1 MDKNAIKKFAV
12 WARKELIERVS
23 KKALAYGI
31 TEHEVYNPDADSVNG
46 LVLTAA
52 QKKERKALTEQIFAK
67 GYKQVM
73 EEVAY
78 TWFNRFCALRF
89 MEVNGFLPS
98 LVRVF
103 TNDKNEFRPQLLTEA
118 LELDL
123 PGLDKQKIYEL
134 KEANADEELYKYLL
148 ITQCNA
154 LNDELPRMFQ
164 RIEDYT
170 ELLFPDN
177 LLREGSVIEQM
188 ITLIPEEDWQDAVQI
203 IGWLYQ
209 YYNIEP
215 KKEVFANL
223 DKNIKIGKNDIPA
236 ATQLFTPDWIVRY
249 MVENSLGRLVTS
261 NQCIVNSGQCIVD
274 SESSIN
280 AKLTTN
286 NSSLNTTNYPLAAW
300 KYYLPEAEQE
310 IVNSDQ
316 CSVDSESSVN
326 AKLTTNNHS
335 LATTNFSLTT
345 TKCIDLCMGS
355 GHILAYLFDVL
366 MEVYRSEGYRDRDA
380 VKNII
385 NNNLYGLDIDE
396 RAAQLA
402 YFAVM
407 MQGRKYDNRFLTR
420 HYQPHI
426 YAITESNGIDRELL
440 AYFGVELDA
449 LNRENALNQING
461 MLDEMEDACE
471 YGSLITVAEYDFAL
485 LRDFAAAYDAEQ
497 NLFASGA
504 LAPLQERLQQLIA
517 VAETLAQKY
526 EVVVTNPPYMGAGNM
541 NPKLNTYIKN
551 KYSDYKSDFFSA
563 FIIRA
568 SEMTKPDGYCGFFTP
583 YVWMFI
589 QSYEKLRKYLY
600 SNATIETLIQFEYSA
615 FEEATVPVC
624 TFVFKNSKMNKK
636 GCYLR
641 LVDFRGGMEVQR
653 QKTLEAIANH
663 NCGFYYEQCSDNFA
677 KIPGAPVAYWVS
689 ESLLND
695 FMIGKKIKEI
705 AEPKSGLSTT
715 NNERFLRKWFE
726 VSFYAITFN
735 LKDITET
742 YDKTRWFPLV
752 KGGAYRKWYGNFE
765 YVVDWEK
772 NGQRIKE
779 ATKGAAG
786 GRIVSP
792 EYYFKEII
800 TWSGISSG
808 EPSMRYANNSIFGSG
823 AKALLSNTN
832 LGDYLAFLN
841 SKVALKILC
850 FLSPTLNYEAGHI
863 GNLPV
868 CFDGDNHV
876 TLLTNQNIS
885 LSKSDWDSF
894 ETSWDFA
901 EHPLL
906 VTSDQCIVNRDGLSN
921 EQLTTNHYPLATSV
935 QCIVNSKSSV
945 NAKLITNN
953 FSLTTNNAQLTTNN
967 SSLSTIAQAY
977 QRWKAV
983 CNARFAQLKAN
994 EEELNRIFIDIYG
1007 LQDELTPE
1015 VEDKDVTVHR
1025 IFDSKDDVPEAMKGS
1040 NYILTQQQAVKS
1052 LISYAVGCMFGR
1064 YSLDKPG
1071 LVYAGGEIS
1080 DQWLEISGQYY
1091 LREVVEKYVAQE
1103 LQRTYSMA
1111 EINVADGG
1119 DLPIGEITAT
1129 RGAIFTFR
1137 SDAKSSNINSVQYC
1151 RGTSKKLYEGIRELS
1166 VNSQGIKC
1174 GAGNTAYDLCS
1185 PEILDAIASGTGSE
1199 LVQRGWQDADSIDW
1213 QAIHCKLTTNHYGA
1227 DKDAIIPISDNE
1239 YFNDDIVA
1247 RFVEFIKTAFCAD
1260 EKKLEENLS
1269 FIASALGGNG
1279 SARDVIRAYFN
1290 NGFYADHCKTY
1301 QKRPIYWLF
1310 DSGKKNGFK
1319 CLIYMH
1325 RYQKDTIARIRTDY
1339 LHEQQ
1344 SRYRTAISDLQNRI
1358 DNAVSTGVRVKLQKQ
1373 LATVQAQVEEAR
1385 LYEEK
1390 IHHLAD
1396 QMLGIDLDDGV
1407 KHNYAIFKDV
1417 LARIK

>member
-52 QKKERKALTEQIFAK
+52 QKKERKALIEQIFAK

-123 PGLDKQKIYEL
+123 PGLDKQKIYEM

-188 ITLIPEEDWQDAVQI
+188 ITLIPEENWQDAVQI

-249 MVENSLGRLVTS
+249 MVENSLGRLV
-261 NQCIVNSGQCIVD
+261 NNANSD
-274 SESSIN
+274 N
-280 AKLTTN
+280 AQPT
-286 NSSLNTTNYPLAAW
+286 TTNYPLESW

-310 IVNSDQ
+310 TEVRKQ
-316 CSVDSESSVN
+316 
-326 AKLTTNNHS
+326 
-335 LATTNFSLTT
+335 LAQLSTTNFSLTT
-345 TKCIDLCMGS
+345 TKCIDPCMGS

-426 YAITESNGIDRELL
+426 YAVTESNGIDRELL
-440 AYFGVELDA
+440 AYFGVELDD
-449 LNRENALNQING
+449 LNRENALNQLNG

-471 YGSLITVAEYDFAL
+471 YGSLITVSEYDFAL
-485 LRDFAAAYDAEQ
+485 LKDFVAAYDAEQ
-497 NLFASGA
+497 NLFASGS

-541 NPKLNTYIKN
+541 NPKLSGFIKK
-551 KYSDYKSDFFSA
+551 KYADYKSDFFSA

-653 QKTLEAIANH
+653 QKTLEAINNH
-663 NCGFYYEQCSDNFA
+663 DCGFYYEQCSDNFA

-689 ESLLND
+689 ENLLND
-695 FMIGKKIKEI
+695 FIIGEKIKEI

-715 NNERFLRKWFE
+715 DNERFLRRWFE
-726 VSFYAITFN
+726 VMFSEITFN
-735 LKDITET
+735 LTDITET
-742 YDKTRWFPLV
+742 
-752 KGGAYRKWYGNFE
+752 
-765 YVVDWEK
+765 
-772 NGQRIKE
+772 
-779 ATKGAAG
+779 
-786 GRIVSP
+786 
-792 EYYFKEII
+792 
-800 TWSGISSG
+800 
-808 EPSMRYANNSIFGSG
+808 
-823 AKALLSNTN
+823 
-832 LGDYLAFLN
+832 
-841 SKVALKILC
+841 
-850 FLSPTLNYEAGHI
+850 
-863 GNLPV
+863 
-868 CFDGDNHV
+868 
-876 TLLTNQNIS
+876 
-885 LSKSDWDSF
+885 
-894 ETSWDFA
+894 
-901 EHPLL
+901 
-906 VTSDQCIVNRDGLSN
+906 
-921 EQLTTNHYPLATSV
+921 
-935 QCIVNSKSSV
+935 
-945 NAKLITNN
+945 
-953 FSLTTNNAQLTTNN
+953 
-967 SSLSTIAQAY
+967 
-977 QRWKAV
+977 
-983 CNARFAQLKAN
+983 
-994 EEELNRIFIDIYG
+994 
-1007 LQDELTPE
+1007 
-1015 VEDKDVTVHR
+1015 
-1025 IFDSKDDVPEAMKGS
+1025 
-1040 NYILTQQQAVKS
+1040 
-1052 LISYAVGCMFGR
+1052 
-1064 YSLDKPG
+1064 
-1071 LVYAGGEIS
+1071 
-1080 DQWLEISGQYY
+1080 
-1091 LREVVEKYVAQE
+1091 
-1103 LQRTYSMA
+1103 
-1111 EINVADGG
+1111 
-1119 DLPIGEITAT
+1119 
-1129 RGAIFTFR
+1129 
-1137 SDAKSSNINSVQYC
+1137 
-1151 RGTSKKLYEGIRELS
+1151 
-1166 VNSQGIKC
+1166 
-1174 GAGNTAYDLCS
+1174 
-1185 PEILDAIASGTGSE
+1185 
-1199 LVQRGWQDADSIDW
+1199 
-1213 QAIHCKLTTNHYGA
+1213 
-1227 DKDAIIPISDNE
+1227 
-1239 YFNDDIVA
+1239 
-1247 RFVEFIKTAFCAD
+1247 
-1260 EKKLEENLS
+1260 
-1269 FIASALGGNG
+1269 
-1279 SARDVIRAYFN
+1279 
-1290 NGFYADHCKTY
+1290 
-1301 QKRPIYWLF
+1301 
-1310 DSGKKNGFK
+1310 
-1319 CLIYMH
+1319 
-1325 RYQKDTIARIRTDY
+1325 
-1339 LHEQQ
+1339 
-1344 SRYRTAISDLQNRI
+1344 
-1358 DNAVSTGVRVKLQKQ
+1358 
-1373 LATVQAQVEEAR
+1373 
-1385 LYEEK
+1385 
-1390 IHHLAD
+1390 
-1396 QMLGIDLDDGV
+1396 
-1407 KHNYAIFKDV
+1407 
-1417 LARIK
+1417 

>member
-52 QKKERKALTEQIFAK
+52 QKKERKALIEQIFAK

-249 MVENSLGRLVTS
+249 MVENSLGRLV
-261 NQCIVNSGQCIVD
+261 NNA
-274 SESSIN
+274 SSDN
-280 AKLTTN
+280 AQPTA
-286 NSSLNTTNYPLAAW
+286 TNYPLETW

-310 IVNSDQ
+310 PEVRKQLAQLS
-316 CSVDSESSVN
+316 
-326 AKLTTNNHS
+326 TNNY
-335 LATTNFSLTT
+335 SLTT
-345 TKCIDLCMGS
+345 TKCIDPCMGS

-426 YAITESNGIDRELL
+426 YAIIESNGIDRELL

-449 LNRENALNQING
+449 LNRENALNQLNG

-471 YGSLITVAEYDFAL
+471 YGSLITVSEYDFAL
-485 LRDFAAAYDAEQ
+485 LKDFVAAYDAEQ

-504 LAPLQERLQQLIA
+504 LAPLQERLQQLVA

-541 NPKLNTYIKN
+541 NPKLSGFIKK
-551 KYSDYKSDFFSA
+551 KYADYKSDFFSA

-624 TFVFKNSKMNKK
+624 TFVFKNSKINKK

-653 QKTLEAIANH
+653 QKTLEAIGNH
-663 NCGFYYEQCSDNFA
+663 DCGFYYEQCSDNFA
-677 KIPGAPVAYWVS
+677 KIPGAPVAYWVTNWDIFNHKK
-689 ESLLND
+689 LNT
-695 FMIGKKIKEI
+695 KLV
-705 AEPKSGLSTT
+705 SGGRVKTH
-715 NNERFLRKWFE
+715 NNALYVRNWWE
-726 VSFYAITFN
+726 VDRNSNRWIPYAN
-735 LKDITET
+735 
-742 YDKTRWFPLV
+742 
-752 KGGAYRKWYGNFE
+752 GGEFRKWYGDHFD
-765 YVVDWEK
+765 VVDWGEEALEFYYK
-772 NGQRIKE
+772 NGGLCKSDFWFKKGLTWGAVTSGLNSYRIKPGDFMFSS
-779 ATKGAAG
+779 A
-786 GRIVSP
+786 SP
-792 EYYFKEII
+792 
-800 TWSGISSG
+800 
-808 EPSMRYANNSIFGSG
+808 SIFLDSFEYDF
-823 AKALLSNTN
+823 NV
-832 LGDYLAFLN
+832 LAFLN
-841 SKVALKILC
+841 SKVAAD
-850 FLSPTLNYEAGHI
+850 LSRAINPTLNQNVNDTL
-863 GNLPV
+863 NLPYIE
-868 CFDGDNHV
+868 GNEES
-876 TLLTNQNIS
+876 LKLAEKNIS
-885 LSKSDWDSF
+885 FSKSDWDSF
-894 ETSWDFA
+894 ETSWDFTI
-901 EHPLL
+901 HPLL
-906 VTSDQCIVNRDGLSN
+906 SAKQELIADAYANYKQIAN
-921 EQLTTNHYPLATSV
+921 E
-935 QCIVNSKSSV
+935 
-945 NAKLITNN
+945 
-953 FSLTTNNAQLTTNN
+953 
-967 SSLSTIAQAY
+967 
-977 QRWKAV
+977 
-983 CNARFAQLKAN
+983 RFAQLKAN

-1015 VEDKDVTVHR
+1015 VEEKDVTVHR

-1040 NYILTQQQAVKS
+1040 NYILTQQQVVKS

-1064 YSLDKPG
+1064 YSLDKSG
-1071 LVYAGGEIS
+1071 LVYAGGEW
-1080 DQWLEISGQYY
+1080 D
-1091 LREVVEKYVAQE
+1091 
-1103 LQRTYSMA
+1103 
-1111 EINVADGG
+1111 
-1119 DLPIGEITAT
+1119 
-1129 RGAIFTFR
+1129 
-1137 SDAKSSNINSVQYC
+1137 
-1151 RGTSKKLYEGIRELS
+1151 
-1166 VNSQGIKC
+1166 
-1174 GAGNTAYDLCS
+1174 AGNYQTFA
-1185 PEILDAIASGTGSE
+1185 
-1199 LVQRGWQDADSIDW
+1199 
-1213 QAIHCKLTTNHYGA
+1213 A

-1247 RFVEFIKTAFCAD
+1247 RFVEFIRTAFGAD
-1260 EKKLEENLS
+1260 EKTLEANLN
-1269 FIASALGGNG
+1269 FIAAALGGNG

-1358 DNAVSTGVRVKLQKQ
+1358 DNAASTGVRVKLQKQ

-1396 QMLGIDLDDGV
+1396 QMLEIDLDDGV

-1417 LARIK
+1417 LAKIK

>member
-249 MVENSLGRLVTS
+249 MVENSLGRLV
-261 NQCIVNSGQCIVD
+261 NNA
-274 SESSIN
+274 SSDN
-280 AKLTTN
+280 AQPT
-286 NSSLNTTNYPLAAW
+286 TTNYPLESW

-310 IVNSDQ
+310 TEVRKQ
-316 CSVDSESSVN
+316 
-326 AKLTTNNHS
+326 
-335 LATTNFSLTT
+335 LAQLSTTNFSLTT
-345 TKCIDLCMGS
+345 TKCIDPCMGS

-449 LNRENALNQING
+449 LNRENALNQLNG

-471 YGSLITVAEYDFAL
+471 YGSLITVSEYDFAL

-517 VAETLAQKY
+517 VAEMLAQKY

-541 NPKLNTYIKN
+541 DEKLS
-551 KYSDYKSDFFSA
+551 KYVKQHYPDSKSDLFAVFMEA
-563 FIIRA
+563 CHN
-568 SEMTKPDGYCGFFTP
+568 MTAENGYQAMITMHS
-583 YVWMFI
+583 WMFL
-589 QSYEKLRKYLY
+589 SSFEKLRAK
-600 SNATIETLIQFEYSA
+600 IQKLNIVNMVHLGARA
-615 FEEATVPVC
+615 FEEIGGEVVQT
-624 TFVFKNSKMNKK
+624 TSFVLTNKHIDGYK
-636 GCYLR
+636 GTYCR
-641 LVDFRGGMEVQR
+641 LVEPTTQAGKEEMFLAKENRYVV
-653 QKTLEAIANH
+653 
-663 NCGFYYEQCSDNFA
+663 CSDNFA

-689 ESLLND
+689 DKLINIFQNSHMLADYTL
-695 FMIGKKIKEI
+695 
-705 AEPKSGLSTT
+705 PKVGLQSGNTDLFI
-715 NNERFLRKWFE
+715 RLWYE
-726 VSFYAITFN
+726 VSLMNTAIYEFDDT
-735 LKDITET
+735 KKW
-742 YDKTRWFPLV
+742 YPLI
-752 KGGAYRKWYGNFE
+752 KGGTFRKWYGNNFNIIN
-765 YVVDWEK
+765 WEN
-772 NGQRIKE
+772 NGSEIKKC
-779 ATKGAAG
+779 KGA
-786 GRIVSP
+786 RP
-792 EYYFKEII
+792 QNLQYYFKPMICCQALTNNENAYKYE
-800 TWSGISSG
+800 SGGKIPDVNYRFMTIS
-808 EPSMRYANNSIFGSG
+808 EKY
-823 AKALLSNTN
+823 
-832 LGDYLAFLN
+832 
-841 SKVALKILC
+841 LKI
-850 FLSPTLNYEAGHI
+850 FLGLMNTSI
-863 GNLPV
+863 V
-868 CFDGDNHV
+868 SHV
-876 TLLTNQNIS
+876 TAVFSGTTALNIYDLLRFPIVVENGSLVKEFVNQNIS
-885 LSKSDWDSF
+885 ISKSDWDSF

-906 VTSDQCIVNRDGLSN
+906 VTSGQCIVNR
-921 EQLTTNHYPLATSV
+921 
-935 QCIVNSKSSV
+935 KSSV
-945 NAKLITNN
+945 NAKLSTNN

-983 CNARFAQLKAN
+983 CNERFAQLKAN

-1015 VEDKDVTVHR
+1015 VEEKDVTVHR

-1040 NYILTQQQAVKS
+1040 NYILTQQQVVKS

-1071 LVYAGGEIS
+1071 LVYAGGE
-1080 DQWLEISGQYY
+1080 W
-1091 LREVVEKYVAQE
+1091 
-1103 LQRTYSMA
+1103 
-1111 EINVADGG
+1111 
-1119 DLPIGEITAT
+1119 
-1129 RGAIFTFR
+1129 
-1137 SDAKSSNINSVQYC
+1137 
-1151 RGTSKKLYEGIRELS
+1151 
-1166 VNSQGIKC
+1166 
-1174 GAGNTAYDLCS
+1174 
-1185 PEILDAIASGTGSE
+1185 
-1199 LVQRGWQDADSIDW
+1199 DADNYRTF
-1213 QAIHCKLTTNHYGA
+1213 AA

-1247 RFVEFIKTAFCAD
+1247 RFVEFIKTAFGAD
-1260 EKKLEENLS
+1260 EKTLEANLN
-1269 FIASALGGNG
+1269 FIATALGGNG

-1339 LHEQQ
+1339 LHE
-1344 SRYRTAISDLQNRI
+1344 
-1358 DNAVSTGVRVKLQKQ
+1358 
-1373 LATVQAQVEEAR
+1373 
-1385 LYEEK
+1385 
-1390 IHHLAD
+1390 
-1396 QMLGIDLDDGV
+1396 
-1407 KHNYAIFKDV
+1407 
-1417 LARIK
+1417 

>member
-31 TEHEVYNPDADSVNG
+31 TEYEVYNPDADSVNG

-52 QKKERKALTEQIFAK
+52 QKKERKALIEQIFAK

-103 TNDKNEFRPQLLTEA
+103 TNNKNEFRPQLLTEA

-249 MVENSLGRLVTS
+249 MVENSLGRLV
-261 NQCIVNSGQCIVD
+261 NNA
-274 SESSIN
+274 SSDN
-280 AKLTTN
+280 AQPT
-286 NSSLNTTNYPLAAW
+286 TTNYPLEAW

-310 IVNSDQ
+310 PEVRKQLAQLS
-316 CSVDSESSVN
+316 
-326 AKLTTNNHS
+326 TNNY
-335 LATTNFSLTT
+335 SLTT
-345 TKCIDLCMGS
+345 TKCIDPCMGS

-426 YAITESNGIDRELL
+426 YAVTESNGIDRELL

-449 LNRENALNQING
+449 LNRENALNQLNG

-471 YGSLITVAEYDFAL
+471 YGSLITVSEYDFAL
-485 LRDFAAAYDAEQ
+485 LKDFVAAYDAEQ

-517 VAETLAQKY
+517 VAEMLAQNY
-526 EVVVTNPPYMGAGNM
+526 EIVVTNPPYMGAGNM
-541 NPKLNTYIKN
+541 DEKLS
-551 KYSDYKSDFFSA
+551 KYVKQHYPDSKSDLFAVFMEA
-563 FIIRA
+563 CHN
-568 SEMTKPDGYCGFFTP
+568 MTAENGYQAMITMHS
-583 YVWMFI
+583 WMFL
-589 QSYEKLRKYLY
+589 SSFEKLRAK
-600 SNATIETLIQFEYSA
+600 IQKQNLVNMVHLGARA
-615 FEEATVPVC
+615 FEEIGGEVVQT
-624 TFVFKNSKMNKK
+624 TSFVLANKHIDGYK
-636 GCYLR
+636 GTYCR
-641 LVDFRGGMEVQR
+641 LVEPTTQAGKEEMFLAKENRYV
-653 QKTLEAIANH
+653 A
-663 NCGFYYEQCSDNFA
+663 CSDNFA

-689 ESLLND
+689 EKFVDIISQGNSID
-695 FMIGKKIKEI
+695 NKFSVG
-705 AEPKSGLSTT
+705 SGLSTSD
-715 NNERFLRKWFE
+715 NERFLRFLWEPSFDKISKTGNDSLKWYF
-726 VSFYAITFN
+726 FQ
-735 LKDITET
+735 
-742 YDKTRWFPLV
+742 
-752 KGGAYRKWYGNFE
+752 KGGEYRKWYGNLQ
-765 YVVDWEK
+765 YVVNWENDGEEIK
-772 NGQRIKE
+772 YWVTHNPKDPKTTSWSRRIFNTDLYFRE
-779 ATKGAAG
+779 GLTWSVICSNDISFRLSPSNTMISNAAG
-786 GRIVSP
+786 G
-792 EYYFKEII
+792 
-800 TWSGISSG
+800 
-808 EPSMRYANNSIFGSG
+808 IFGFENQLDDLYMLFAG
-823 AKALLSNTN
+823 I
-832 LGDYLAFLN
+832 N
-841 SKVALKILC
+841 SKVWGKIFRL
-850 FLSPTLNYEAGHI
+850 LNPTINYSSGIIQKAPIPTLREKTINI
-863 GNLPV
+863 V
-868 CFDGDNHV
+868 K
-876 TLLTNQNIS
+876 QNIS

-894 ETSWDFA
+894 ETSWDFTI
-901 EHPLL
+901 HPLL
-906 VTSDQCIVNRDGLSN
+906 SAKHELLADAYASYKQIAN
-921 EQLTTNHYPLATSV
+921 ERV
-935 QCIVNSKSSV
+935 
-945 NAKLITNN
+945 
-953 FSLTTNNAQLTTNN
+953 
-967 SSLSTIAQAY
+967 
-977 QRWKAV
+977 
-983 CNARFAQLKAN
+983 AQLKAN

-1015 VEDKDVTVHR
+1015 VEEKDVTVHR

-1040 NYILTQQQAVKS
+1040 NYILTQQQVVKS

-1071 LVYAGGEIS
+1071 LVYAGGEW
-1080 DQWLEISGQYY
+1080 D
-1091 LREVVEKYVAQE
+1091 
-1103 LQRTYSMA
+1103 
-1111 EINVADGG
+1111 
-1119 DLPIGEITAT
+1119 
-1129 RGAIFTFR
+1129 
-1137 SDAKSSNINSVQYC
+1137 
-1151 RGTSKKLYEGIRELS
+1151 
-1166 VNSQGIKC
+1166 
-1174 GAGNTAYDLCS
+1174 AGNYQTFA
-1185 PEILDAIASGTGSE
+1185 
-1199 LVQRGWQDADSIDW
+1199 
-1213 QAIHCKLTTNHYGA
+1213 A

-1247 RFVEFIKTAFCAD
+1247 RFVEFIRTAFGAD
-1260 EKKLEENLS
+1260 EKTLEANLN
-1269 FIASALGGNG
+1269 FIATALGGNG

-1290 NGFYADHCKTY
+1290 NVFYADHCKTY

-1358 DNAVSTGVRVKLQKQ
+1358 DNAASTGVRVKLQKQ

-1396 QMLGIDLDDGV
+1396 QMLEIDLDDGV

-1417 LARIK
+1417 LAKIK

>member
-154 LNDELPRMFQ
+154 LNNELPCMFQ

-188 ITLIPEEDWQDAVQI
+188 ITLIPEKDWQDAVQI

-249 MVENSLGRLVTS
+249 MVENSLGRLV
-261 NQCIVNSGQCIVD
+261 NNA
-274 SESSIN
+274 SSDN
-280 AKLTTN
+280 AQPT
-286 NSSLNTTNYPLAAW
+286 TTNYPLESW

-310 IVNSDQ
+310 TEVRKQ
-316 CSVDSESSVN
+316 
-326 AKLTTNNHS
+326 
-335 LATTNFSLTT
+335 LAQLSTTNFSLTT
-345 TKCIDLCMGS
+345 TKCIDPCMGS

-426 YAITESNGIDRELL
+426 YAVTESNGINRELL
-440 AYFGVELDA
+440 AYFGVELDD
-449 LNRENALNQING
+449 LNRENALNQLNG

-471 YGSLITVAEYDFAL
+471 YGSLITVSEYDFAL
-485 LRDFAAAYDAEQ
+485 LKDFVAAYDAEQ
-497 NLFASGA
+497 NLFASGS

-517 VAETLAQKY
+517 VAEMLAQKY

-541 NPKLNTYIKN
+541 DEKLS
-551 KYSDYKSDFFSA
+551 KYVKQHYPDSKSDLFAVFMEA
-563 FIIRA
+563 CHN
-568 SEMTKPDGYCGFFTP
+568 MTAENGYQAMITMHS
-583 YVWMFI
+583 WMFL
-589 QSYEKLRKYLY
+589 SSFEKLRAK
-600 SNATIETLIQFEYSA
+600 IQKQNIVNMVHLGARA
-615 FEEATVPVC
+615 FEEIGGEVVQT
-624 TFVFKNSKMNKK
+624 TSFVLANKHIDGYK
-636 GCYLR
+636 GTYCR
-641 LVDFRGGMEVQR
+641 LVEPTTQAGKEEMFLAKENRYV
-653 QKTLEAIANH
+653 A
-663 NCGFYYEQCSDNFA
+663 CSDNFA

-689 ESLLND
+689 EKFRKVYDNLKVKD
-695 FMIGKKIKEI
+695 IAFTGIGMRT
-705 AEPKSGLSTT
+705 GD
-715 NNERFLRKWFE
+715 NNRFLRKWYE
-726 VSFYAITFN
+726 ISF
-735 LKDITET
+735 LKM
-742 YDKTRWFPLV
+742 KTDSSNAQEAMYSESKWFPYN
-752 KGGAYRKWYGNFE
+752 KGGESRRWYGNNE
-765 YVVDWEK
+765 YVVNWENDGK
-772 NGQRIKE
+772 EIKDNTRE
-779 ATKGAAG
+779 KYPQLGDDLG
-786 GRIVSP
+786 WKISN
-792 EYYFKEII
+792 EKYYFKPIL
-800 TWSGISSG
+800 TWSFINSSKFMGVRLKEKGCISDVAG
-808 EPSMRYANNSIFGSG
+808 SMIVPRVVC
-823 AKALLSNTN
+823 L
-832 LGDYLAFLN
+832 DYLAGLLC
-841 SKVALKILC
+841 SKVSERIINVAN
-850 FLSPTLNYEAGHI
+850 PTLNVQVKDTSNI
-863 GNLPV
+863 PV
-868 CFDGDNHV
+868 ILHFQFHGLVVEKVKEC
-876 TLLTNQNIS
+876 IA
-885 LSKSDWDSF
+885 LSKFDWDSF
-894 ETSWDFA
+894 ETSWDFTI
-901 EHPLL
+901 HPLL
-906 VTSDQCIVNRDGLSN
+906 FTKHEL
-921 EQLTTNHYPLATSV
+921 LADAYASYK
-935 QCIVNSKSSV
+935 QIANS
-945 NAKLITNN
+945 
-953 FSLTTNNAQLTTNN
+953 
-967 SSLSTIAQAY
+967 
-977 QRWKAV
+977 
-983 CNARFAQLKAN
+983 RFAQLKAN

-1015 VEDKDVTVHR
+1015 VEEKDVTVHR

-1040 NYILTQQQAVKS
+1040 NYILTQQQVVKS

-1071 LVYAGGEIS
+1071 LVYAGGEW
-1080 DQWLEISGQYY
+1080 D
-1091 LREVVEKYVAQE
+1091 
-1103 LQRTYSMA
+1103 
-1111 EINVADGG
+1111 
-1119 DLPIGEITAT
+1119 
-1129 RGAIFTFR
+1129 
-1137 SDAKSSNINSVQYC
+1137 
-1151 RGTSKKLYEGIRELS
+1151 
-1166 VNSQGIKC
+1166 
-1174 GAGNTAYDLCS
+1174 AGNYQTFA
-1185 PEILDAIASGTGSE
+1185 
-1199 LVQRGWQDADSIDW
+1199 
-1213 QAIHCKLTTNHYGA
+1213 A

-1247 RFVEFIKTAFCAD
+1247 RFVEFIKTAFGAD
-1260 EKKLEENLS
+1260 EKTLEANLN
-1269 FIASALGGNG
+1269 FIATALGGNG

-1358 DNAVSTGVRVKLQKQ
+1358 DNAASTGVRVKLQKQ

-1396 QMLGIDLDDGV
+1396 QMLEIDLDDGV

-1417 LARIK
+1417 LAKIK

>member
-52 QKKERKALTEQIFAK
+52 QKKERKALIEQIFAK

-249 MVENSLGRLVTS
+249 MVENSLGRLV
-261 NQCIVNSGQCIVD
+261 NNA
-274 SESSIN
+274 SSDN
-280 AKLTTN
+280 AQPT
-286 NSSLNTTNYPLAAW
+286 TTNYPLESW

-310 IVNSDQ
+310 PEVRKQLAQLS
-316 CSVDSESSVN
+316 
-326 AKLTTNNHS
+326 TNNY
-335 LATTNFSLTT
+335 SLTT
-345 TKCIDLCMGS
+345 TKCIDPCMGS

-449 LNRENALNQING
+449 LNRENALNQLNG

-471 YGSLITVAEYDFAL
+471 YGSLITVSEYDFAL
-485 LRDFAAAYDAEQ
+485 LKDFVAAYDAEQ

-504 LAPLQERLQQLIA
+504 LAPLQERLQQLVA

-526 EVVVTNPPYMGAGNM
+526 EVVVTNPPYMGAANM
-541 NPKLNTYIKN
+541 NSKLSGYVK
-551 KYSDYKSDFFSA
+551 KHYPDSKSDMSTVMMEKTLA
-563 FIIRA
+563 MCN
-568 SEMTKPDGYCGFFTP
+568 ENGFMSMINIP
-583 YVWMFI
+583 VWMFLS
-589 QSYEKLRKYLY
+589 SYEKLRNKILKQNTYVNMLHFGRGVFGSDFGSTAFVISKKRIENYRASYRRLFDKQGAVDSVEVKEQWFFEGKGKYV
-600 SNATIETLIQFEYSA
+600 AQQE
-615 FEEATVPVC
+615 
-624 TFVFKNSKMNKK
+624 
-636 GCYLR
+636 
-641 LVDFRGGMEVQR
+641 
-653 QKTLEAIANH
+653 
-663 NCGFYYEQCSDNFA
+663 NFA

-689 ESLLND
+689 EAFVKNFSL
-695 FMIGKKIKEI
+695 GKPLSEF
-705 AEPKSGLSTT
+705 AEPRAGLATGD
-715 NNERFLRKWFE
+715 NDKFERWWFE
-726 VSFYAITFN
+726 VLFN
-735 LKDITET
+735 NIGFGFDSTESAKLSE
-742 YDKTRWFPLV
+742 YRWFPCNS
-752 KGGAYRKWYGNFE
+752 GGDFRKWSFNNE
-765 YVVDWEK
+765 IVVDWLNDGEKLKKLRNK
-772 NGQRIKE
+772 NGKL
-779 ATKGAAG
+779 AA
-786 GRIVSP
+786 RP
-792 EYYFKEII
+792 QNTTFYFKEGL
-800 TWSGISSG
+800 TWNKLSASKFAVKYKEKGFIFDDTSRSLFIENKDELAYLLG
-808 EPSMRYANNSIFGSG
+808 LMCSCVTFYYFNVFNPSMSF
-823 AKALLSNTN
+823 TN
-832 LGDYLAFLN
+832 GDIKRLPY
-841 SKVALKILC
+841 ILDSH
-850 FLSPTLNYEAGHI
+850 FKQNITLF
-863 GNLPV
+863 V
-868 CFDGDNHV
+868 Q
-876 TLLTNQNIS
+876 QNIS

-894 ETSWDFA
+894 ETSWDFTI
-901 EHPLL
+901 HPLL
-906 VTSDQCIVNRDGLSN
+906 STKHELLADAYASYKQIAN
-921 EQLTTNHYPLATSV
+921 E
-935 QCIVNSKSSV
+935 
-945 NAKLITNN
+945 
-953 FSLTTNNAQLTTNN
+953 
-967 SSLSTIAQAY
+967 
-977 QRWKAV
+977 
-983 CNARFAQLKAN
+983 RFAQLKAN

-1015 VEDKDVTVHR
+1015 VEEKDVTVHR

-1040 NYILTQQQAVKS
+1040 NYILTQQHVVKS

-1071 LVYAGGEIS
+1071 LVYAGGEW
-1080 DQWLEISGQYY
+1080 D
-1091 LREVVEKYVAQE
+1091 
-1103 LQRTYSMA
+1103 
-1111 EINVADGG
+1111 
-1119 DLPIGEITAT
+1119 
-1129 RGAIFTFR
+1129 
-1137 SDAKSSNINSVQYC
+1137 
-1151 RGTSKKLYEGIRELS
+1151 
-1166 VNSQGIKC
+1166 
-1174 GAGNTAYDLCS
+1174 AGNYQTFA
-1185 PEILDAIASGTGSE
+1185 
-1199 LVQRGWQDADSIDW
+1199 
-1213 QAIHCKLTTNHYGA
+1213 A

-1247 RFVEFIKTAFCAD
+1247 RFVEFIRTAFGAD
-1260 EKKLEENLS
+1260 EKTLEANLN
-1269 FIASALGGNG
+1269 FIATALGGNG

-1358 DNAVSTGVRVKLQKQ
+1358 DNAASTGVRVKLQKQ

-1396 QMLGIDLDDGV
+1396 QMLEIDLDDGV

-1417 LARIK
+1417 LAKIK

>member
-154 LNDELPRMFQ
+154 LNNELPCMFQ

-188 ITLIPEEDWQDAVQI
+188 ITLIPEKDWQDAVQI

-249 MVENSLGRLVTS
+249 MVENSLGRLV
-261 NQCIVNSGQCIVD
+261 NNA
-274 SESSIN
+274 SSDN
-280 AKLTTN
+280 AQPT
-286 NSSLNTTNYPLAAW
+286 TTNYPLESW
-300 KYYLPEAEQE
+300 KYYLPGAEQE
-310 IVNSDQ
+310 TEVRKQ
-316 CSVDSESSVN
+316 
-326 AKLTTNNHS
+326 
-335 LATTNFSLTT
+335 LAQLSTTNFSLTT
-345 TKCIDLCMGS
+345 TKCIDPCMGS

-426 YAITESNGIDRELL
+426 YAVTESNGINRELL
-440 AYFGVELDA
+440 AYFGVELDD
-449 LNRENALNQING
+449 LNRENALNQLNG

-471 YGSLITVAEYDFAL
+471 YGSLITVSEYDFTL
-485 LRDFAAAYDAEQ
+485 LKDFVAAYDAEQ

-517 VAETLAQKY
+517 VAEMLAQKY

-541 NPKLNTYIKN
+541 NPKLSGFIKK
-551 KYSDYKSDFFSA
+551 KYADYKSDFFSA

-653 QKTLEAIANH
+653 QKTLEAINNH
-663 NCGFYYEQCSDNFA
+663 DCGFYYEQCSDNFA

-689 ESLLND
+689 ENLLND
-695 FMIGKKIKEI
+695 FMIGEKIKEI

-715 NNERFLRKWFE
+715 DNERFLRRWFE
-726 VSFYAITFN
+726 VMFSEITFN
-735 LKDITET
+735 LTDITET
-742 YDKTRWFPLV
+742 YNKTRWFPLA

-772 NGQRIKE
+772 NGQRIKD

-823 AKALLSNTN
+823 AKALLSKNN
-832 LGDYLAFLN
+832 FWDYLAFLN

-868 CFDGDNHV
+868 CFDGDDYV
-876 TLLTNQNIS
+876 KRLTKHNIS
-885 LSKSDWDSF
+885 ISKSDWDSF
-894 ETSWDFA
+894 ETSWDFTI
-901 EHPLL
+901 HPLL
-906 VTSDQCIVNRDGLSN
+906 SAKHELLADAYASYKQIAN
-921 EQLTTNHYPLATSV
+921 E
-935 QCIVNSKSSV
+935 
-945 NAKLITNN
+945 
-953 FSLTTNNAQLTTNN
+953 
-967 SSLSTIAQAY
+967 
-977 QRWKAV
+977 
-983 CNARFAQLKAN
+983 RFAQLKAN

-1007 LQDELTPE
+1007 LKDELTPE
-1015 VEDKDVTVHR
+1015 VEEKDVTVHR

-1040 NYILTQQQAVKS
+1040 NYILTQQQVVKS

-1071 LVYAGGEIS
+1071 LVYAGGEW
-1080 DQWLEISGQYY
+1080 D
-1091 LREVVEKYVAQE
+1091 
-1103 LQRTYSMA
+1103 
-1111 EINVADGG
+1111 
-1119 DLPIGEITAT
+1119 
-1129 RGAIFTFR
+1129 
-1137 SDAKSSNINSVQYC
+1137 
-1151 RGTSKKLYEGIRELS
+1151 
-1166 VNSQGIKC
+1166 
-1174 GAGNTAYDLCS
+1174 AGNYQTFA
-1185 PEILDAIASGTGSE
+1185 
-1199 LVQRGWQDADSIDW
+1199 
-1213 QAIHCKLTTNHYGA
+1213 A

-1247 RFVEFIKTAFCAD
+1247 RFVEFIKTAFGAD
-1260 EKKLEENLS
+1260 EKTLEENLN
-1269 FIASALGGNG
+1269 FIAAALGGNG

-1325 RYQKDTIARIRTDY
+1325 RYQNDTIARIRTDY

-1358 DNAVSTGVRVKLQKQ
+1358 DNAASTGVRVKLQKQ

-1396 QMLGIDLDDGV
+1396 QMLEIDLDDGV

-1417 LARIK
+1417 LAKIK

>member
-300 KYYLPEAEQE
+300 KYYLPEAEQG
-310 IVNSDQ
+310 IVNSGQ

-326 AKLTTNNHS
+326 HQLSTNNYS
-335 LATTNFSLTT
+335 LITNNYSLTT
-345 TKCIDLCMGS
+345 TKCIDPCMGS

-426 YAITESNGIDRELL
+426 YAVTESNGIDRELL
-440 AYFGVELDA
+440 AYFGVELDD
-449 LNRENALNQING
+449 LNRENALNQLNG

-471 YGSLITVAEYDFAL
+471 YGSLITVSEYDFAL
-485 LRDFAAAYDAEQ
+485 LKDFVAAYDAEQ

-541 NPKLNTYIKN
+541 NPKLSGFIKK
-551 KYSDYKSDFFSA
+551 KYADYKSDFFSA

-568 SEMTKPDGYCGFFTP
+568 SEMTKSDGYCGFFTP

-600 SNATIETLIQFEYSA
+600 LNATIETLIQFEYSA

-624 TFVFKNSKMNKK
+624 TFVFKNSKENKK

-641 LVDFRGGMEVQR
+641 LVEFRGGMEVQR

-689 ESLLND
+689 EQTIDSFQKGILAN
-695 FMIGKKIKEI
+695 I
-705 AEPKSGLSTT
+705 ADTKQGFATGD
-715 NNERFLRKWFE
+715 NNRFLKLWQEVSWSKVGLNCDSREMAKDSLKKWFP
-726 VSFYAITFN
+726 TN
-735 LKDITET
+735 
-742 YDKTRWFPLV
+742 
-752 KGGAYRKWYGNFE
+752 KGGSYRKWYGNNI
-765 YVVDWEK
+765 YLANWE
-772 NGQRIKE
+772 NDGYEMREFRGSVIRNPQ
-779 ATKGAAG
+779 
-786 GRIVSP
+786 
-792 EYYFKEII
+792 YYFRQGI
-800 TWSGISSG
+800 TWSSLSSG
-808 EPSMRYANNSIFGSG
+808 GLSMRFSPKGFIFESKGSMCYLKSD
-823 AKALLSNTN
+823 ADLFYVLALMNT
-832 LGDYLAFLN
+832 
-841 SKVALKILC
+841 KVVDNMLKILA
-850 FLSPTLNYEAGHI
+850 PTLDYHEGPMSKV
-863 GNLPV
+863 PV
-868 CFDGDNHV
+868 VIEYSDKILIEKKAKECVDF
-876 TLLTNQNIS
+876 
-885 LSKSDWDSF
+885 SKSDWDSF
-894 ETSWDFA
+894 ETSWDFSN
-901 EHPLL
+901 HPLL
-906 VTSDQCIVNRDGLSN
+906 SAKYEL
-921 EQLTTNHYPLATSV
+921 LAD
-935 QCIVNSKSSV
+935 
-945 NAKLITNN
+945 
-953 FSLTTNNAQLTTNN
+953 
-967 SSLSTIAQAY
+967 AY
-977 QRWKAV
+977 ASYKQSA
-983 CNARFAQLKAN
+983 NARFAQLKAN

-1007 LQDELTPE
+1007 LQDELTSE

-1040 NYILTQQQAVKS
+1040 NYILTQQQVVKS

-1080 DQWLEISGQYY
+1080 DQWIEISGQYY

-1129 RGAIFTFR
+1129 RGAIFTFG

-1247 RFVEFIKTAFCAD
+1247 RFVEFIRTAFGAD
-1260 EKKLEENLS
+1260 EKTLEANLN
-1269 FIASALGGNG
+1269 FIAAALGGNG

-1358 DNAVSTGVRVKLQKQ
+1358 DNAASTGVRVKLQKQ

-1396 QMLGIDLDDGV
+1396 QMLEIDLDDGV

-1417 LARIK
+1417 LAKIK

>member
-52 QKKERKALTEQIFAK
+52 QKKERKALIEQIFAK

-249 MVENSLGRLVTS
+249 MVENSLGRLV
-261 NQCIVNSGQCIVD
+261 NNANSD
-274 SESSIN
+274 N
-280 AKLTTN
+280 AQPT
-286 NSSLNTTNYPLAAW
+286 TTNYPLESW

-310 IVNSDQ
+310 TEVRKQ
-316 CSVDSESSVN
+316 
-326 AKLTTNNHS
+326 
-335 LATTNFSLTT
+335 LAQLSTTNFSLTT
-345 TKCIDLCMGS
+345 TKCIDPCMGS

-426 YAITESNGIDRELL
+426 YAVTESNGIDRELL
-440 AYFGVELDA
+440 AYFGVELDD
-449 LNRENALNQING
+449 LNRENALNQLNG

-471 YGSLITVAEYDFAL
+471 YGSLITMSEYDFAL
-485 LRDFAAAYDAEQ
+485 LKDFVAAYDAEQ

-517 VAETLAQKY
+517 VAEMLAQKY

-541 NPKLNTYIKN
+541 NPKLSGFIKK
-551 KYSDYKSDFFSA
+551 KYADYKSDFFSA

-568 SEMTKPDGYCGFFTP
+568 SEMTKHDGYCGFFTP

-653 QKTLEAIANH
+653 QKTLEAINNH
-663 NCGFYYEQCSDNFA
+663 DCGFYYEQCSDNFA
-677 KIPGAPVAYWVS
+677 KIPGAPVAYWAS
-689 ESLLND
+689 EKTVDAFQKGILAD
-695 FMIGKKIKEI
+695 I
-705 AEPKSGLSTT
+705 ADTKQGFATGD
-715 NNERFLRKWFE
+715 NNRFLKLWQEVDWNTVGLNINSREMAKYSLKKWFP
-726 VSFYAITFN
+726 TN
-735 LKDITET
+735 
-742 YDKTRWFPLV
+742 
-752 KGGAYRKWYGNFE
+752 KGGSYRKWYGNNT
-765 YVVDWEK
+765 YLANWE
-772 NGQRIKE
+772 NDGSEMRAFSGSVIRNPQ
-779 ATKGAAG
+779 
-786 GRIVSP
+786 
-792 EYYFKEII
+792 YYFRQGI
-800 TWSGISSG
+800 TWSSLSSG
-808 EPSMRYANNSIFGSG
+808 GLSMRFSPKGFIFESKGSMCYFKDDG
-823 AKALLSNTN
+823 NLFYVLALMNTK
-832 LGDYLAFLN
+832 LVD
-841 SKVALKILC
+841 SMLKILA
-850 FLSPTLNYEAGHI
+850 PTLDYHEGPMSKV
-863 GNLPV
+863 PV
-868 CFDGDNHV
+868 VIDSIRKSLIEENAKDCV
-876 TLLTNQNIS
+876 A

-894 ETSWDFA
+894 ETSWDFTI
-901 EHPLL
+901 HPLL
-906 VTSDQCIVNRDGLSN
+906 SAKHELLADAYASYKQIAN
-921 EQLTTNHYPLATSV
+921 E
-935 QCIVNSKSSV
+935 
-945 NAKLITNN
+945 
-953 FSLTTNNAQLTTNN
+953 
-967 SSLSTIAQAY
+967 
-977 QRWKAV
+977 
-983 CNARFAQLKAN
+983 RFAQLKAN

-1015 VEDKDVTVHR
+1015 VEEKDVTVHR

-1040 NYILTQQQAVKS
+1040 NYILTQQQVVKS

-1071 LVYAGGEIS
+1071 LVYAGGEW
-1080 DQWLEISGQYY
+1080 D
-1091 LREVVEKYVAQE
+1091 
-1103 LQRTYSMA
+1103 
-1111 EINVADGG
+1111 
-1119 DLPIGEITAT
+1119 
-1129 RGAIFTFR
+1129 
-1137 SDAKSSNINSVQYC
+1137 
-1151 RGTSKKLYEGIRELS
+1151 
-1166 VNSQGIKC
+1166 
-1174 GAGNTAYDLCS
+1174 AGNYQTFA
-1185 PEILDAIASGTGSE
+1185 
-1199 LVQRGWQDADSIDW
+1199 
-1213 QAIHCKLTTNHYGA
+1213 A

-1247 RFVEFIKTAFCAD
+1247 RFVEFIKTAFGAN
-1260 EKKLEENLS
+1260 EKTLEANLN
-1269 FIASALGGNG
+1269 FIATALGGNG

-1358 DNAVSTGVRVKLQKQ
+1358 DNAASTGVRVKLQKQ

-1396 QMLGIDLDDGV
+1396 QMLEIDLDDGV

-1417 LARIK
+1417 LTKIK

>member
-1 MDKNAIKKFAV
+1 MGAC
-12 WARKELIERVS
+12 KELIERVS

-249 MVENSLGRLVTS
+249 MVENSLGRLV
-261 NQCIVNSGQCIVD
+261 NNA
-274 SESSIN
+274 SSDN
-280 AKLTTN
+280 AQPT
-286 NSSLNTTNYPLAAW
+286 TTNYPLESW

-310 IVNSDQ
+310 TEVRKQ
-316 CSVDSESSVN
+316 
-326 AKLTTNNHS
+326 
-335 LATTNFSLTT
+335 LAQLSTTNFSLTT
-345 TKCIDLCMGS
+345 TKCIDPCMGS

-407 MQGRKYDNRFLTR
+407 MQGLKYDNRFLTR

-449 LNRENALNQING
+449 LNRENALNQLNG

-471 YGSLITVAEYDFAL
+471 YGSLITVSEYDFAL

-517 VAETLAQKY
+517 VAEMLAQKY

-541 NPKLNTYIKN
+541 DEKLS
-551 KYSDYKSDFFSA
+551 KYVKQHYPDSKSDLFAVFMEA
-563 FIIRA
+563 CHN
-568 SEMTKPDGYCGFFTP
+568 MTAENGYQAMITMHS
-583 YVWMFI
+583 WMFL
-589 QSYEKLRKYLY
+589 SSFEKLRAK
-600 SNATIETLIQFEYSA
+600 IQKLNIVNMVHLGARA
-615 FEEATVPVC
+615 FEEIGGEVVQT
-624 TFVFKNSKMNKK
+624 TSFVLTNKHIDGYK
-636 GCYLR
+636 GTYCR
-641 LVDFRGGMEVQR
+641 LVEPTTQAGKEEMFLAKENRYVV
-653 QKTLEAIANH
+653 
-663 NCGFYYEQCSDNFA
+663 CSDNFA

-689 ESLLND
+689 DKLINIFQNSHMLADYTL
-695 FMIGKKIKEI
+695 
-705 AEPKSGLSTT
+705 PKVGLQSGNTDLFI
-715 NNERFLRKWFE
+715 RLWYE
-726 VSFYAITFN
+726 VSLMNTAIYEFDDT
-735 LKDITET
+735 KKW
-742 YDKTRWFPLV
+742 YPLI
-752 KGGAYRKWYGNFE
+752 KGGTFRKWYGNNFNIIN
-765 YVVDWEK
+765 WEN
-772 NGQRIKE
+772 NGSEIKKC
-779 ATKGAAG
+779 KGA
-786 GRIVSP
+786 RP
-792 EYYFKEII
+792 QNLQYYFKPMICCQALTNNENAYKYE
-800 TWSGISSG
+800 SGGKIPDVNYRFMTIS
-808 EPSMRYANNSIFGSG
+808 EKY
-823 AKALLSNTN
+823 
-832 LGDYLAFLN
+832 
-841 SKVALKILC
+841 LKI
-850 FLSPTLNYEAGHI
+850 FLGLMNTSI
-863 GNLPV
+863 V
-868 CFDGDNHV
+868 SHV
-876 TLLTNQNIS
+876 TAVFSGTTALNIYDLLRFPIVVENGSLVKEFVNQNIS
-885 LSKSDWDSF
+885 ISKSDWDSF

-906 VTSDQCIVNRDGLSN
+906 VTSGQCIVNR
-921 EQLTTNHYPLATSV
+921 
-935 QCIVNSKSSV
+935 KSSV
-945 NAKLITNN
+945 NAKLSTNN

-983 CNARFAQLKAN
+983 CNERFAQLKAN

-1015 VEDKDVTVHR
+1015 VEEKDVTVHR

-1040 NYILTQQQAVKS
+1040 NYILTQQQVVKS

-1071 LVYAGGEIS
+1071 LVYAGGE
-1080 DQWLEISGQYY
+1080 W
-1091 LREVVEKYVAQE
+1091 
-1103 LQRTYSMA
+1103 
-1111 EINVADGG
+1111 
-1119 DLPIGEITAT
+1119 
-1129 RGAIFTFR
+1129 
-1137 SDAKSSNINSVQYC
+1137 
-1151 RGTSKKLYEGIRELS
+1151 
-1166 VNSQGIKC
+1166 
-1174 GAGNTAYDLCS
+1174 
-1185 PEILDAIASGTGSE
+1185 
-1199 LVQRGWQDADSIDW
+1199 DADNYRTF
-1213 QAIHCKLTTNHYGA
+1213 AA

-1247 RFVEFIKTAFCAD
+1247 RFVEFIKTAFGAD
-1260 EKKLEENLS
+1260 EKTLEANLN
-1269 FIASALGGNG
+1269 FIATALGGNG

-1358 DNAVSTGVRVKLQKQ
+1358 DNAASTGVRVKLQKQ

-1390 IHHLAD
+1390 IHHLAN
-1396 QMLGIDLDDGV
+1396 QMLEIDLDDGV

-1417 LARIK
+1417 LAKIK

>member
-52 QKKERKALTEQIFAK
+52 QKKERKALIEQIFAK

-249 MVENSLGRLVTS
+249 MVENSLGRLV
-261 NQCIVNSGQCIVD
+261 NNA
-274 SESSIN
+274 SSDN
-280 AKLTTN
+280 AQPT
-286 NSSLNTTNYPLAAW
+286 TTNYPLETW

-310 IVNSDQ
+310 PEVRKQLAQLS
-316 CSVDSESSVN
+316 
-326 AKLTTNNHS
+326 TNNY
-335 LATTNFSLTT
+335 SLTT
-345 TKCIDLCMGS
+345 TKCIDPCMGS

-366 MEVYRSEGYRDRDA
+366 MEVYRCEGYRDRDA

-440 AYFGVELDA
+440 AYFGVELDD
-449 LNRENALNQING
+449 LNRENALNQLNG

-471 YGSLITVAEYDFAL
+471 YGSLITVSEYDFAL
-485 LRDFAAAYDAEQ
+485 LKDFVAAYDAEQ
-497 NLFASGA
+497 NLFASGS

-526 EVVVTNPPYMGAGNM
+526 EVVVTNPPYMGASNM
-541 NPKLNTYIKN
+541 NPKLSGYVK
-551 KYSDYKSDFFSA
+551 KHYPDSKSDMSTVMMEKTLA
-563 FIIRA
+563 MCN
-568 SEMTKPDGYCGFFTP
+568 ENGFMSMINIP
-583 YVWMFI
+583 VWMFLS
-589 QSYEKLRKYLY
+589 SYEKLRNKILKQNTYVNMLHFGRGVFGSDFGSTAFVISKKRIENYRASYRRLFDKQGAVDSVEVKEQWFFEGKGKYV
-600 SNATIETLIQFEYSA
+600 AQQE
-615 FEEATVPVC
+615 
-624 TFVFKNSKMNKK
+624 
-636 GCYLR
+636 
-641 LVDFRGGMEVQR
+641 
-653 QKTLEAIANH
+653 
-663 NCGFYYEQCSDNFA
+663 NFA

-689 ESLLND
+689 EAFVKNFSL
-695 FMIGKKIKEI
+695 GKPLSEF
-705 AEPKSGLSTT
+705 AEPRAGLATGD
-715 NNERFLRKWFE
+715 NDKFERWWFE
-726 VSFYAITFN
+726 VLFN
-735 LKDITET
+735 NIGFGFDSTESAKLSE
-742 YDKTRWFPLV
+742 YRWFPCNS
-752 KGGAYRKWYGNFE
+752 GGDFRKWSFNNE
-765 YVVDWEK
+765 IVVDWLNDGEKLKKLRNK
-772 NGQRIKE
+772 NGKL
-779 ATKGAAG
+779 AA
-786 GRIVSP
+786 RP
-792 EYYFKEII
+792 QNTTFYFKEGL
-800 TWSGISSG
+800 TWNKLSASKFAVKYKEKGFIFDDTSRSLFIENKDELAYLLG
-808 EPSMRYANNSIFGSG
+808 LMCSCVTFYYFNVFNPSMSF
-823 AKALLSNTN
+823 TN
-832 LGDYLAFLN
+832 GDIKRLPY
-841 SKVALKILC
+841 ILDSH
-850 FLSPTLNYEAGHI
+850 FKQNITLF
-863 GNLPV
+863 V
-868 CFDGDNHV
+868 Q
-876 TLLTNQNIS
+876 QNIS

-894 ETSWDFA
+894 ETSWDFTI
-901 EHPLL
+901 HPLL
-906 VTSDQCIVNRDGLSN
+906 STKHELLADAYASYKQIAN
-921 EQLTTNHYPLATSV
+921 E
-935 QCIVNSKSSV
+935 
-945 NAKLITNN
+945 
-953 FSLTTNNAQLTTNN
+953 
-967 SSLSTIAQAY
+967 
-977 QRWKAV
+977 
-983 CNARFAQLKAN
+983 RFAQLKSN

-1007 LQDELTPE
+1007 LQDELTSE

-1025 IFDSKDDVPEAMKGS
+1025 VFDSKDDVPEAMKGS
-1040 NYILTQQQAVKS
+1040 NYILTQQQVVKS

-1071 LVYAGGEIS
+1071 LVYAGGEW
-1080 DQWLEISGQYY
+1080 D
-1091 LREVVEKYVAQE
+1091 
-1103 LQRTYSMA
+1103 
-1111 EINVADGG
+1111 
-1119 DLPIGEITAT
+1119 
-1129 RGAIFTFR
+1129 
-1137 SDAKSSNINSVQYC
+1137 
-1151 RGTSKKLYEGIRELS
+1151 
-1166 VNSQGIKC
+1166 
-1174 GAGNTAYDLCS
+1174 AGNYQIFA
-1185 PEILDAIASGTGSE
+1185 
-1199 LVQRGWQDADSIDW
+1199 
-1213 QAIHCKLTTNHYGA
+1213 A

-1247 RFVEFIKTAFCAD
+1247 RFVEFIKTAFGAD
-1260 EKKLEENLS
+1260 EKTLEANLN
-1269 FIASALGGNG
+1269 FIATALGGNG

-1358 DNAVSTGVRVKLQKQ
+1358 DNAASTGVRVKLQKQ

-1396 QMLGIDLDDGV
+1396 QMLEIDLDDGV

-1417 LARIK
+1417 LAKIK

>member
-52 QKKERKALTEQIFAK
+52 QKKERKALIEQIFAK

-134 KEANADEELYKYLL
+134 KEANADEELYKDLL
-148 ITQCNA
+148 ITQCTA

-249 MVENSLGRLVTS
+249 MVENSLGRLV
-261 NQCIVNSGQCIVD
+261 NNANSD
-274 SESSIN
+274 N
-280 AKLTTN
+280 AQPTA
-286 NSSLNTTNYPLAAW
+286 TNYPLETW

-310 IVNSDQ
+310 PEVRKQLAQLS
-316 CSVDSESSVN
+316 
-326 AKLTTNNHS
+326 TNNY
-335 LATTNFSLTT
+335 SLTT
-345 TKCIDLCMGS
+345 TKCIDPCMGS

-366 MEVYRSEGYRDRDA
+366 MEVYRCEGYRDRDA

-440 AYFGVELDA
+440 AYFGVELDD
-449 LNRENALNQING
+449 LNRENALNQLNG

-471 YGSLITVAEYDFAL
+471 YGSLITVSEYDFAL
-485 LRDFAAAYDAEQ
+485 LKDFVAAYDAEQ
-497 NLFASGA
+497 DLFASGA
-504 LAPLQERLQQLIA
+504 LAPLQKRLQQLIA

-541 NPKLNTYIKN
+541 NPKLSGYLKKHYPN
-551 KYSDYKSDFFSA
+551 SKSDLFAA
-563 FIIRA
+563 FMEKGN
-568 SEMTKPDGYCGFFTP
+568 SMVCKNGYNCMVTMQS
-583 YVWMFI
+583 WMFL
-589 QSYEKLRKYLY
+589 SSFEKMRKNILQTRDIT
-600 SNATIETLIQFEYSA
+600 NLMHMENMVMGIA
-615 FEEATVPVC
+615 FGTAVSVIR
-624 TFVFKNSKMNKK
+624 NSKTK
-636 GCYLR
+636 GYRGTYNQIKLCDI
-641 LVDFRGGMEVQR
+641 VDDKPVHFPVMENRFAQVS
-653 QKTLEAIANH
+653 
-663 NCGFYYEQCSDNFA
+663 SDNFA

-689 ESLLND
+689 ENDLLSFDRSSLLSDISN
-695 FMIGKKIKEI
+695 
-705 AEPKSGLSTT
+705 PKQGLITG
-715 NNERFLRKWFE
+715 NVNKFVRKWFE
-726 VSFYAITFN
+726 INDCKFSIKSGCKWYPYCN
-735 LKDITET
+735 
-742 YDKTRWFPLV
+742 
-752 KGGAYRKWYGNFE
+752 GGNYRKWYGNNE
-765 YVVDWEK
+765 DVVDWFDDGREVK
-772 NGQRIKE
+772 NFFDENGKLRSRPQNQQFYFQE
-779 ATKGAAG
+779 G
-786 GRIVSP
+786 G
-792 EYYFKEII
+792 
-800 TWSGISSG
+800 TWTAISS
-808 EPSMRYANNSIFGSG
+808 STFSVRYFPKGYIFSNAGM
-823 AKALLSNTN
+823 AIFTEINLLLTII
-832 LGDYLAFLN
+832 GFLN
-841 SKVALKILC
+841 SKISRKY
-850 FLSPTLNYEAGHI
+850 LSIYNEGLNYNQGDIAK
-863 GNLPV
+863 LPIV
-868 CFDGDNHV
+868 NDLSDEI
-876 TLLTNQNIS
+876 LLNVVKQNIS
-885 LSKSDWDSF
+885 FSKSDWDSF
-894 ETSWDFA
+894 ETSWDFTI
-901 EHPLL
+901 HPLL
-906 VTSDQCIVNRDGLSN
+906 SAKHELLADAYASYKQIAN
-921 EQLTTNHYPLATSV
+921 E
-935 QCIVNSKSSV
+935 
-945 NAKLITNN
+945 
-953 FSLTTNNAQLTTNN
+953 
-967 SSLSTIAQAY
+967 
-977 QRWKAV
+977 
-983 CNARFAQLKAN
+983 RFAQLKAN

-1015 VEDKDVTVHR
+1015 VEEKDVTVHR

-1040 NYILTQQQAVKS
+1040 NYILTQQQVVKS

-1071 LVYAGGEIS
+1071 LVYAGGEW
-1080 DQWLEISGQYY
+1080 D
-1091 LREVVEKYVAQE
+1091 
-1103 LQRTYSMA
+1103 
-1111 EINVADGG
+1111 
-1119 DLPIGEITAT
+1119 
-1129 RGAIFTFR
+1129 
-1137 SDAKSSNINSVQYC
+1137 
-1151 RGTSKKLYEGIRELS
+1151 
-1166 VNSQGIKC
+1166 
-1174 GAGNTAYDLCS
+1174 AGNYQTFA
-1185 PEILDAIASGTGSE
+1185 
-1199 LVQRGWQDADSIDW
+1199 
-1213 QAIHCKLTTNHYGA
+1213 A

-1247 RFVEFIKTAFCAD
+1247 RFVEFIRTAFGAD
-1260 EKKLEENLS
+1260 EKTLEANLN
-1269 FIASALGGNG
+1269 FIATALGGNG

-1358 DNAVSTGVRVKLQKQ
+1358 DNAASTGVRVKLQKQ

-1396 QMLGIDLDDGV
+1396 QMLEIDLDDGV

-1417 LARIK
+1417 LAKIK

>member
-1 MDKNAIKKFAV
+1 MDKNVIKKFAV

-46 LVLTAA
+46 IVLTAA
-52 QKKERKALTEQIFAK
+52 QKKERKALIEQIFAK
-67 GYKQVM
+67 SYKQVM

-123 PGLDKQKIYEL
+123 PGLDKQKIYEM

-249 MVENSLGRLVTS
+249 MVENSLGRLV
-261 NQCIVNSGQCIVD
+261 NNANSD
-274 SESSIN
+274 N
-280 AKLTTN
+280 AQPT
-286 NSSLNTTNYPLAAW
+286 TTNYPLESW

-310 IVNSDQ
+310 TEVRKQ
-316 CSVDSESSVN
+316 
-326 AKLTTNNHS
+326 
-335 LATTNFSLTT
+335 LAQLSTTNFSLTT
-345 TKCIDLCMGS
+345 TKCIDPCMGS

-426 YAITESNGIDRELL
+426 YAVTESNGIDRELL
-440 AYFGVELDA
+440 AYFGVELDD
-449 LNRENALNQING
+449 LNRENALNQLNG

-471 YGSLITVAEYDFAL
+471 YGSLITVSEYDFAL
-485 LRDFAAAYDAEQ
+485 LKDFVAAYDAEQ
-497 NLFASGA
+497 NLFASGS

-541 NPKLNTYIKN
+541 DEKLS
-551 KYSDYKSDFFSA
+551 KYVKQHYPDSKSDLFAVFMEA
-563 FIIRA
+563 CHN
-568 SEMTKPDGYCGFFTP
+568 MTAENGYQAMITMHS
-583 YVWMFI
+583 WMFL
-589 QSYEKLRKYLY
+589 SSFEKLRAK
-600 SNATIETLIQFEYSA
+600 IQKQNLVNMVHLGARA
-615 FEEATVPVC
+615 FEEIGGEVVQT
-624 TFVFKNSKMNKK
+624 TSFVLANKHIDGYK
-636 GCYLR
+636 GTYCR
-641 LVDFRGGMEVQR
+641 LVEPTTQAGKEEMFLAKENRYV
-653 QKTLEAIANH
+653 A
-663 NCGFYYEQCSDNFA
+663 CSDNFA
-677 KIPGAPVAYWVS
+677 KIPGAPVAYWAGNNLFS
-689 ESLLND
+689 SFDND
-695 FMIGKKIKEI
+695 KIVDHYVVRNGI
-705 AEPKSGLSTT
+705 STG
-715 NNERFLRKWFE
+715 NNERYLRLWYE
-726 VSFYAITFN
+726 VDNVCEYWIPCN
-735 LKDITET
+735 
-742 YDKTRWFPLV
+742 
-752 KGGAYRKWYGNFE
+752 KGGSYRKWYGNNAF
-765 YVVDWEK
+765 VVFWKD
-772 NGQRIKE
+772 NGHLIRTSLDDKGRIKARLGGIE
-779 ATKGAAG
+779 YSFSKGIEMSRITG
-786 GRIVSP
+786 GELSFRISLGGFVY
-792 EYYFKEII
+792 E
-800 TWSGISSG
+800 SSTNDI
-808 EPSMRYANNSIFGSG
+808 YVNN
-823 AKALLSNTN
+823 KKWLLEWL
-832 LGDYLAFLN
+832 LGYCN
-841 SKVALKILC
+841 SKVVSYLLN
-850 FLSPTLNYEAGHI
+850 LMNPTINVMPEDLRKLPCIYADYEQVR
-863 GNLPV
+863 NLV
-868 CFDGDNHV
+868 AFNI
-876 TLLTNQNIS
+876 NIS
-885 LSKSDWDSF
+885 RLDWDSF
-894 ETSWDFA
+894 ETSWDFTI
-901 EHPLL
+901 HPLL
-906 VTSDQCIVNRDGLSN
+906 SAKHELLADAYASYKQIAN
-921 EQLTTNHYPLATSV
+921 E
-935 QCIVNSKSSV
+935 
-945 NAKLITNN
+945 
-953 FSLTTNNAQLTTNN
+953 
-967 SSLSTIAQAY
+967 
-977 QRWKAV
+977 
-983 CNARFAQLKAN
+983 RFAQLKAN

-1015 VEDKDVTVHR
+1015 VEEKDVTVHR

-1040 NYILTQQQAVKS
+1040 NYILTQQQVVKS

-1071 LVYAGGEIS
+1071 LVYAGGEW
-1080 DQWLEISGQYY
+1080 D
-1091 LREVVEKYVAQE
+1091 
-1103 LQRTYSMA
+1103 
-1111 EINVADGG
+1111 
-1119 DLPIGEITAT
+1119 
-1129 RGAIFTFR
+1129 
-1137 SDAKSSNINSVQYC
+1137 
-1151 RGTSKKLYEGIRELS
+1151 
-1166 VNSQGIKC
+1166 
-1174 GAGNTAYDLCS
+1174 AGNYQTFA
-1185 PEILDAIASGTGSE
+1185 
-1199 LVQRGWQDADSIDW
+1199 
-1213 QAIHCKLTTNHYGA
+1213 A

-1247 RFVEFIKTAFCAD
+1247 RFVEFIKTAFGAD
-1260 EKKLEENLS
+1260 EKTLETNLN
-1269 FIASALGGNG
+1269 FIATALGGNG

-1310 DSGKKNGFK
+1310 GQYILKDGIIVLHTVIQIDFQHLVGKVMDFFLVKTCFFHL
-1319 CLIYMH
+1319 CLHGCQLLLQLYAH
-1325 RYQKDTIARIRTDY
+1325 SCTCSVVDAVLQVTDC
-1339 LHEQQ
+1339 
-1344 SRYRTAISDLQNRI
+1344 R
-1358 DNAVSTGVRVKLQKQ
+1358 AVT
-1373 LATVQAQVEEAR
+1373 
-1385 LYEEK
+1385 
-1390 IHHLAD
+1390 
-1396 QMLGIDLDDGV
+1396 
-1407 KHNYAIFKDV
+1407 
-1417 LARIK
+1417 

>member
-31 TEHEVYNPDADSVNG
+31 TEHEVYNSDADSVNG

-52 QKKERKALTEQIFAK
+52 QKKERKALIEQIFAK

-249 MVENSLGRLVTS
+249 MVENSLGRLV
-261 NQCIVNSGQCIVD
+261 NNANSD
-274 SESSIN
+274 N
-280 AKLTTN
+280 AQPT
-286 NSSLNTTNYPLAAW
+286 TTNYPLESW

-310 IVNSDQ
+310 PEVRKQ
-316 CSVDSESSVN
+316 
-326 AKLTTNNHS
+326 
-335 LATTNFSLTT
+335 LAQLSTTNFSLTT
-345 TKCIDLCMGS
+345 TKCIDPCMGS

-440 AYFGVELDA
+440 AYFGVELDD
-449 LNRENALNQING
+449 LNRENALNQLNG

-471 YGSLITVAEYDFAL
+471 YGSLITVSEYDFAL
-485 LRDFAAAYDAEQ
+485 LKDFVAAYDAEQ
-497 NLFASGA
+497 NLFASGS

-517 VAETLAQKY
+517 VAEKLAQKY

-541 NPKLNTYIKN
+541 DEKLS
-551 KYSDYKSDFFSA
+551 KYVKQHYPDSKSDLFAVFMEA
-563 FIIRA
+563 CHN
-568 SEMTKPDGYCGFFTP
+568 MTAENGYQAMITMHS
-583 YVWMFI
+583 WMFL
-589 QSYEKLRKYLY
+589 SSFEKLRAK
-600 SNATIETLIQFEYSA
+600 IQKQNLVNMVHLGARA
-615 FEEATVPVC
+615 FEEIGGEVVQT
-624 TFVFKNSKMNKK
+624 TSFVLANKHIDGYK
-636 GCYLR
+636 GTYCR
-641 LVDFRGGMEVQR
+641 LVEPTTQAGKEEMFLAKENRYV
-653 QKTLEAIANH
+653 A
-663 NCGFYYEQCSDNFA
+663 CSDNFA
-677 KIPGAPVAYWVS
+677 KIPGAPVAYWAGNNLFS
-689 ESLLND
+689 SFDND
-695 FMIGKKIKEI
+695 KIVDHYVVRNGI
-705 AEPKSGLSTT
+705 STG
-715 NNERFLRKWFE
+715 NNERYLRLWYE
-726 VSFYAITFN
+726 VDNVCEYWIPCN
-735 LKDITET
+735 
-742 YDKTRWFPLV
+742 
-752 KGGAYRKWYGNFE
+752 KGGSYRKWYGNNAF
-765 YVVDWEK
+765 VVFWKD
-772 NGQRIKE
+772 NGHLIRTSLDDKGRIKARLGGIE
-779 ATKGAAG
+779 YSFSKGIEMSRITG
-786 GRIVSP
+786 GELSFRISLGGFVY
-792 EYYFKEII
+792 E
-800 TWSGISSG
+800 SSTNDI
-808 EPSMRYANNSIFGSG
+808 YVNN
-823 AKALLSNTN
+823 KKWLLEWL
-832 LGDYLAFLN
+832 LGYCN
-841 SKVALKILC
+841 SKVVSYLLN
-850 FLSPTLNYEAGHI
+850 LMNPTINVMPEDLRKLPCIYADYEQVR
-863 GNLPV
+863 NLV
-868 CFDGDNHV
+868 AFNI
-876 TLLTNQNIS
+876 NIS
-885 LSKSDWDSF
+885 RLDWDSF
-894 ETSWDFA
+894 ETSWDFTI
-901 EHPLL
+901 HPLL
-906 VTSDQCIVNRDGLSN
+906 SAKHELLADAYASYKQIAN
-921 EQLTTNHYPLATSV
+921 E
-935 QCIVNSKSSV
+935 
-945 NAKLITNN
+945 
-953 FSLTTNNAQLTTNN
+953 
-967 SSLSTIAQAY
+967 
-977 QRWKAV
+977 
-983 CNARFAQLKAN
+983 RFAQLKAN

-1015 VEDKDVTVHR
+1015 VEEKDVTVHR
-1025 IFDSKDDVPEAMKGS
+1025 IFDSKDDVPEVMKGS
-1040 NYILTQQQAVKS
+1040 NYILTQQQVVKS

-1071 LVYAGGEIS
+1071 LVYAGGEW
-1080 DQWLEISGQYY
+1080 D
-1091 LREVVEKYVAQE
+1091 
-1103 LQRTYSMA
+1103 
-1111 EINVADGG
+1111 
-1119 DLPIGEITAT
+1119 
-1129 RGAIFTFR
+1129 
-1137 SDAKSSNINSVQYC
+1137 
-1151 RGTSKKLYEGIRELS
+1151 
-1166 VNSQGIKC
+1166 
-1174 GAGNTAYDLCS
+1174 AGNYQTFA
-1185 PEILDAIASGTGSE
+1185 
-1199 LVQRGWQDADSIDW
+1199 
-1213 QAIHCKLTTNHYGA
+1213 A

-1247 RFVEFIKTAFCAD
+1247 RFVEFIRTAFGAD
-1260 EKKLEENLS
+1260 EKTLEENLN
-1269 FIASALGGNG
+1269 FIATALGGNG

-1358 DNAVSTGVRVKLQKQ
+1358 DNAASTGVRVKLQKQ

-1396 QMLGIDLDDGV
+1396 QMLEIDLDDGV

-1417 LARIK
+1417 LAKIK

>member
-261 NQCIVNSGQCIVD
+261 NQCIVNSGQEIVNSDQGIVNSIVDSGQCSAD
-274 SESSIN
+274 SESSVN
-280 AKLTTN
+280 NQLSTKNYSLT
-286 NSSLNTTNYPLAAW
+286 TTNYPLAAW
-300 KYYLPEAEQE
+300 KYYLLEAEQE
-310 IVNSDQ
+310 IVNSGQEIVDSGQGIVNSIVDSGQ

-326 AKLTTNNHS
+326 NQLSTNNSS
-335 LATTNFSLTT
+335 LNTKNYSLTT
-345 TKCIDLCMGS
+345 TKCIDPCMGS

-396 RAAQLA
+396 RAAQLS

-440 AYFGVELDA
+440 AYFGVELDD
-449 LNRENALNQING
+449 LNRENALNQLNG
-461 MLDEMEDACE
+461 LLDEMEDACE
-471 YGSLITVAEYDFAL
+471 YGSLITVSEYDFAL

-517 VAETLAQKY
+517 VAEMLAQKY

-541 NPKLNTYIKN
+541 DEKLS
-551 KYSDYKSDFFSA
+551 KYVKQHYPDSKSDLFAVFMEA
-563 FIIRA
+563 CHN
-568 SEMTKPDGYCGFFTP
+568 MTAENGYQAMITMHS
-583 YVWMFI
+583 WMFL
-589 QSYEKLRKYLY
+589 SSFEKLRAK
-600 SNATIETLIQFEYSA
+600 IQKQNIVNMVHLGARA
-615 FEEATVPVC
+615 FEEIGGEVVQT
-624 TFVFKNSKMNKK
+624 TSFVLANKRIDGYK
-636 GCYLR
+636 GTYCR
-641 LVDFRGGMEVQR
+641 LVEPTTQAGKEEMFLAKENRYV
-653 QKTLEAIANH
+653 A
-663 NCGFYYEQCSDNFA
+663 CSDNFA

-689 ESLLND
+689 EKTVDAFQKGILAD
-695 FMIGKKIKEI
+695 I
-705 AEPKSGLSTT
+705 ADTKQGFATGD
-715 NNERFLRKWFE
+715 NNRFLKFWQEVDWNTVGLNINSREMAKYSLKKWFP
-726 VSFYAITFN
+726 TN
-735 LKDITET
+735 
-742 YDKTRWFPLV
+742 
-752 KGGAYRKWYGNFE
+752 KGGSYRKWYGNNT
-765 YVVDWEK
+765 YLANWE
-772 NGQRIKE
+772 NDGSEMRSFSGSVIRNPQ
-779 ATKGAAG
+779 
-786 GRIVSP
+786 
-792 EYYFKEII
+792 YYFRQGI
-800 TWSGISSG
+800 TWSSLSSG
-808 EPSMRYANNSIFGSG
+808 GLSMRFSPKGFIFESKGSMCYFKDDG
-823 AKALLSNTN
+823 NLFYVLALMNTK
-832 LGDYLAFLN
+832 LVD
-841 SKVALKILC
+841 SMLKILA
-850 FLSPTLNYEAGHI
+850 PTLDYHEGPMSKV
-863 GNLPV
+863 PV
-868 CFDGDNHV
+868 VIDSIRKSLIEENAKDCV
-876 TLLTNQNIS
+876 A
-885 LSKSDWDSF
+885 LSKFDWDSF
-894 ETSWDFA
+894 ETSWDFTI
-901 EHPLL
+901 HPLL
-906 VTSDQCIVNRDGLSN
+906 SAKHEL
-921 EQLTTNHYPLATSV
+921 LADAYASYK
-935 QCIVNSKSSV
+935 QIANS
-945 NAKLITNN
+945 
-953 FSLTTNNAQLTTNN
+953 
-967 SSLSTIAQAY
+967 
-977 QRWKAV
+977 
-983 CNARFAQLKAN
+983 RFAQLKAN

-1015 VEDKDVTVHR
+1015 VEEKDVTVHR

-1040 NYILTQQQAVKS
+1040 NYILTQ
-1052 LISYAVGCMFGR
+1052 R
-1064 YSLDKPG
+1064 
-1071 LVYAGGEIS
+1071 
-1080 DQWLEISGQYY
+1080 
-1091 LREVVEKYVAQE
+1091 R
-1103 LQRTYSMA
+1103 
-1111 EINVADGG
+1111 
-1119 DLPIGEITAT
+1119 
-1129 RGAIFTFR
+1129 
-1137 SDAKSSNINSVQYC
+1137 
-1151 RGTSKKLYEGIRELS
+1151 
-1166 VNSQGIKC
+1166 
-1174 GAGNTAYDLCS
+1174 
-1185 PEILDAIASGTGSE
+1185 
-1199 LVQRGWQDADSIDW
+1199 
-1213 QAIHCKLTTNHYGA
+1213 
-1227 DKDAIIPISDNE
+1227 
-1239 YFNDDIVA
+1239 
-1247 RFVEFIKTAFCAD
+1247 
-1260 EKKLEENLS
+1260 
-1269 FIASALGGNG
+1269 
-1279 SARDVIRAYFN
+1279 
-1290 NGFYADHCKTY
+1290 
-1301 QKRPIYWLF
+1301 
-1310 DSGKKNGFK
+1310 
-1319 CLIYMH
+1319 
-1325 RYQKDTIARIRTDY
+1325 
-1339 LHEQQ
+1339 
-1344 SRYRTAISDLQNRI
+1344 
-1358 DNAVSTGVRVKLQKQ
+1358 
-1373 LATVQAQVEEAR
+1373 
-1385 LYEEK
+1385 
-1390 IHHLAD
+1390 
-1396 QMLGIDLDDGV
+1396 
-1407 KHNYAIFKDV
+1407 
-1417 LARIK
+1417 

>member
-46 LVLTAA
+46 LVLTVA
-52 QKKERKALTEQIFAK
+52 QKKERKALIEQIFAK
-67 GYKQVM
+67 SYKQVM

-123 PGLDKQKIYEL
+123 PGLDKQKIYEM

-249 MVENSLGRLVTS
+249 MVENSLGRLV
-261 NQCIVNSGQCIVD
+261 NNANSD
-274 SESSIN
+274 N
-280 AKLTTN
+280 AQPT
-286 NSSLNTTNYPLAAW
+286 TTNYPLESW

-310 IVNSDQ
+310 TEVRKQ
-316 CSVDSESSVN
+316 
-326 AKLTTNNHS
+326 
-335 LATTNFSLTT
+335 LAQLSTTNFSLTT
-345 TKCIDLCMGS
+345 TKCIDPCMGS

-407 MQGRKYDNRFLTR
+407 MQGRKYDKRFLTR

-426 YAITESNGIDRELL
+426 YAVTESNGIDRELL
-440 AYFGVELDA
+440 AYFGVELDD
-449 LNRENALNQING
+449 LNRENALNQLNG

-471 YGSLITVAEYDFAL
+471 YGSLITVSEYDFAL
-485 LRDFAAAYDAEQ
+485 LKDFVAAYDAEQ
-497 NLFASGA
+497 NLFASGS

-541 NPKLNTYIKN
+541 NPKLSGYVK
-551 KYSDYKSDFFSA
+551 KHYPDSKSDMSTVMMEKTLA
-563 FIIRA
+563 MCN
-568 SEMTKPDGYCGFFTP
+568 ENGFMSMINIP
-583 YVWMFI
+583 VWMFLS
-589 QSYEKLRKYLY
+589 SYEKLRNKILKQNTYVNMLHFGRGVFGSDFGSTAFVISKKRIENYRASYRRLFDKQGAVDSVEVKEQWFFEGKGKYV
-600 SNATIETLIQFEYSA
+600 AQQE
-615 FEEATVPVC
+615 
-624 TFVFKNSKMNKK
+624 
-636 GCYLR
+636 
-641 LVDFRGGMEVQR
+641 
-653 QKTLEAIANH
+653 
-663 NCGFYYEQCSDNFA
+663 NFA

-689 ESLLND
+689 EAFVKNFSL
-695 FMIGKKIKEI
+695 GKPLSEF
-705 AEPKSGLSTT
+705 AEPRAGLATGD
-715 NNERFLRKWFE
+715 NDKFERWWFE
-726 VSFYAITFN
+726 VLFN
-735 LKDITET
+735 NIGFGFDSTESAKLSE
-742 YDKTRWFPLV
+742 YRWFPCNS
-752 KGGAYRKWYGNFE
+752 GGDFRKWSFNNE
-765 YVVDWEK
+765 IVVDWLNDGEKLKKLRNK
-772 NGQRIKE
+772 NGKL
-779 ATKGAAG
+779 AA
-786 GRIVSP
+786 RP
-792 EYYFKEII
+792 QNTTFYFKEGL
-800 TWSGISSG
+800 TWNKLSASKFAVKYKEKGFIFDDTSRSLFIENKDELAYLLG
-808 EPSMRYANNSIFGSG
+808 LMCSCVTFYYFNVFNPSMSF
-823 AKALLSNTN
+823 TN
-832 LGDYLAFLN
+832 GDIKRLPY
-841 SKVALKILC
+841 ILDSQ
-850 FLSPTLNYEAGHI
+850 FKQNITLF
-863 GNLPV
+863 V
-868 CFDGDNHV
+868 Q
-876 TLLTNQNIS
+876 QNIS
-885 LSKSDWDSF
+885 ISKSDWDSF
-894 ETSWDFA
+894 ETSWDFVA
-901 EHPLL
+901 HPLL
-906 VTSDQCIVNRDGLSN
+906 VTSDKRIL
-921 EQLTTNHYPLATSV
+921 
-935 QCIVNSKSSV
+935 NSKS
-945 NAKLITNN
+945 LD
-953 FSLTTNNAQLTTNN
+953 NAQLSTNN

-977 QRWKAV
+977 QRWKELA
-983 CNARFAQLKAN
+983 NSRFAQLKAN

-1015 VEDKDVTVHR
+1015 VEEKDVTVHR

-1040 NYILTQQQAVKS
+1040 NYILTQQQVVKS

-1071 LVYAGGEIS
+1071 LVYAGGEW
-1080 DQWLEISGQYY
+1080 D
-1091 LREVVEKYVAQE
+1091 
-1103 LQRTYSMA
+1103 
-1111 EINVADGG
+1111 
-1119 DLPIGEITAT
+1119 
-1129 RGAIFTFR
+1129 
-1137 SDAKSSNINSVQYC
+1137 
-1151 RGTSKKLYEGIRELS
+1151 
-1166 VNSQGIKC
+1166 
-1174 GAGNTAYDLCS
+1174 AGNYQTFA
-1185 PEILDAIASGTGSE
+1185 
-1199 LVQRGWQDADSIDW
+1199 
-1213 QAIHCKLTTNHYGA
+1213 A

-1247 RFVEFIKTAFCAD
+1247 RFVEFIRIAFGAD
-1260 EKKLEENLS
+1260 EKTLEANLN
-1269 FIASALGGNG
+1269 FIATALGGNG

-1358 DNAVSTGVRVKLQKQ
+1358 DNAASTGVRVKLQKQ

-1396 QMLGIDLDDGV
+1396 QMLEIDLDDGV

-1417 LARIK
+1417 LAKIK

>member
-52 QKKERKALTEQIFAK
+52 QKKERKALIEQIFAK

-261 NQCIVNSGQCIVD
+261 NQEIVNSGQCIVD
-274 SESSIN
+274 SGKGIVNSGQCSVASESSVN
-280 AKLTTN
+280 NQLFTN
-286 NSSLNTTNYPLAAW
+286 NYSLTTTNYPLAIW

-310 IVNSDQ
+310 VVNSGQ

-326 AKLTTNNHS
+326 HQLSTNNS
-335 LATTNFSLTT
+335 SLTT
-345 TKCIDLCMGS
+345 TKCIDPCMGS

-426 YAITESNGIDRELL
+426 YAVTESNGIDRELL
-440 AYFGVELDA
+440 AYFGVELDD
-449 LNRENALNQING
+449 LNRENALNQLNG

-471 YGSLITVAEYDFAL
+471 YGSLITVSEYDFAL
-485 LRDFAAAYDAEQ
+485 LKDFVAAYDAEQ
-497 NLFASGA
+497 NLFASGS

-541 NPKLNTYIKN
+541 DEKLS
-551 KYSDYKSDFFSA
+551 KYVKQHYPDSKSDLFAVFMEA
-563 FIIRA
+563 CHN
-568 SEMTKPDGYCGFFTP
+568 MTAENGYQAMITMHS
-583 YVWMFI
+583 WMFL
-589 QSYEKLRKYLY
+589 SSFEKLRAK
-600 SNATIETLIQFEYSA
+600 IQKQNIVNMVHLGARA
-615 FEEATVPVC
+615 FEEIGGEVVQT
-624 TFVFKNSKMNKK
+624 TSFVLANKHIDGYK
-636 GCYLR
+636 GTYCR
-641 LVDFRGGMEVQR
+641 LVEPTTQAGKEEMFLAKENRYV
-653 QKTLEAIANH
+653 A
-663 NCGFYYEQCSDNFA
+663 CSDNFA
-677 KIPGAPVAYWVS
+677 KIPGTPVAYWI
-689 ESLLND
+689 N
-695 FMIGKKIKEI
+695 KKILDTFNNNLVCDFSKG
-705 AEPKSGLSTT
+705 KSGQNTGD
-715 NNERFLRKWFE
+715 NNRFLRLWYEVPLQSIGFGIAKNYTGYGYKWIPYNKGGE
-726 VSFYAITFN
+726 YR
-735 LKDITET
+735 
-742 YDKTRWFPLV
+742 RWF
-752 KGGAYRKWYGNFE
+752 GNIL
-765 YVVDWEK
+765 YVVNWDKDGKE
-772 NGQRIKE
+772 IKE
-779 ATKGAAG
+779 YAVIRNKGKHWSRYIQNLDCLYKKG
-786 GRIVSP
+786 
-792 EYYFKEII
+792 I
-800 TWSGISSG
+800 TWSIITSGIF
-808 EPSMRYANNSIFGSG
+808 SMRYLPEGCICDYAGCAIFPEEENIFYLLGLFNSTY
-823 AKALLSNTN
+823 AW
-832 LGDYLAFLN
+832 Y
-841 SKVALKILC
+841 VLKILN
-850 FLSPTLNYEAGHI
+850 STINYQPGNI
-863 GNLPV
+863 GNLPYIFSEKQHNNV
-868 CFDGDNHV
+868 NCLV
-876 TLLTNQNIS
+876 KQNIS

-894 ETSWDFA
+894 EISWDFA
-901 EHPLL
+901 HHPLL
-906 VTSDQCIVNRDGLSN
+906 RNK
-921 EQLTTNHYPLATSV
+921 P
-935 QCIVNSKSSV
+935 
-945 NAKLITNN
+945 
-953 FSLTTNNAQLTTNN
+953 
-967 SSLSTIAQAY
+967 TISEAY
-977 QRWKAV
+977 SEWKAV
-983 CNARFAQLKAN
+983 CNERFAQLKAN

-1015 VEDKDVTVHR
+1015 VEEKDVTVHH
-1025 IFDSKDDVPEAMKGS
+1025 IFDSKDDVPDAMKGS
-1040 NYILTQQQAVKS
+1040 NYILTQQQVVKS

-1071 LVYAGGEIS
+1071 LVYAGGEW
-1080 DQWLEISGQYY
+1080 D
-1091 LREVVEKYVAQE
+1091 
-1103 LQRTYSMA
+1103 
-1111 EINVADGG
+1111 
-1119 DLPIGEITAT
+1119 
-1129 RGAIFTFR
+1129 
-1137 SDAKSSNINSVQYC
+1137 
-1151 RGTSKKLYEGIRELS
+1151 
-1166 VNSQGIKC
+1166 
-1174 GAGNTAYDLCS
+1174 AGNYQTFA
-1185 PEILDAIASGTGSE
+1185 
-1199 LVQRGWQDADSIDW
+1199 
-1213 QAIHCKLTTNHYGA
+1213 A

-1247 RFVEFIKTAFCAD
+1247 RFVEFIRTAFGAD
-1260 EKKLEENLS
+1260 EKTLEANLN
-1269 FIASALGGNG
+1269 FIATALGGNG

-1358 DNAVSTGVRVKLQKQ
+1358 DNAASTGVRVKLQKQ

-1396 QMLGIDLDDGV
+1396 QMLEIDLDDGV

-1417 LARIK
+1417 LAKIK

>member
-1 MDKNAIKKFAV
+1 M
-12 WARKELIERVS
+12 
-23 KKALAYGI
+23 
-31 TEHEVYNPDADSVNG
+31 
-46 LVLTAA
+46 
-52 QKKERKALTEQIFAK
+52 
-67 GYKQVM
+67 M

-249 MVENSLGRLVTS
+249 MVENSLGRLV
-261 NQCIVNSGQCIVD
+261 N
-274 SESSIN
+274 N
-280 AKLTTN
+280 A
-286 NSSLNTTNYPLAAW
+286 SLDNAQPTTTNYPLESW

-310 IVNSDQ
+310 PEVRKQ
-316 CSVDSESSVN
+316 
-326 AKLTTNNHS
+326 
-335 LATTNFSLTT
+335 LAQLSTTNFSLTT
-345 TKCIDLCMGS
+345 TKCIDPCMGS

-440 AYFGVELDA
+440 VYFGVELDD
-449 LNRENALNQING
+449 LNRENALNQLNG

-471 YGSLITVAEYDFAL
+471 YGSLITVSEYDFAL
-485 LRDFAAAYDAEQ
+485 LKDFVAAYDAEQ
-497 NLFASGA
+497 NLFASGS

-541 NPKLNTYIKN
+541 NPKLSGYVK
-551 KYSDYKSDFFSA
+551 KHYPDSKSDMSTVMMEKTLA
-563 FIIRA
+563 MCN
-568 SEMTKPDGYCGFFTP
+568 ENGFMSMINIP
-583 YVWMFI
+583 VWMFLS
-589 QSYEKLRKYLY
+589 SYEKLRNKILKQNTYVNMLHFGRGVFGSDFGSTAFVISKKRIENYRASYRRLFEKQGAVDSVEVKEQWFFDGKGKYV
-600 SNATIETLIQFEYSA
+600 AQQE
-615 FEEATVPVC
+615 
-624 TFVFKNSKMNKK
+624 
-636 GCYLR
+636 
-641 LVDFRGGMEVQR
+641 
-653 QKTLEAIANH
+653 
-663 NCGFYYEQCSDNFA
+663 NFA

-689 ESLLND
+689 EAFVKNFSL
-695 FMIGKKIKEI
+695 GKPLSEF
-705 AEPKSGLSTT
+705 AEPRAGLATGD
-715 NNERFLRKWFE
+715 NDKFERWWFE
-726 VSFYAITFN
+726 VSFNNIGFGF
-735 LKDITET
+735 DSTESAKLSE
-742 YDKTRWFPLV
+742 YRWFPCNS
-752 KGGAYRKWYGNFE
+752 GGDFRKWSFNNE
-765 YVVDWEK
+765 IVVDWLNDGEKLKKLRNK
-772 NGQRIKE
+772 NGKL
-779 ATKGAAG
+779 AA
-786 GRIVSP
+786 RP
-792 EYYFKEII
+792 QNTTFYFKEGL
-800 TWSGISSG
+800 TWNKLSASKFAVKYKEKGFIFDDTSRSLFIENKDELAYLLG
-808 EPSMRYANNSIFGSG
+808 LMCSCVTFYYFNVFNPSMSF
-823 AKALLSNTN
+823 TN
-832 LGDYLAFLN
+832 GDIKRLPY
-841 SKVALKILC
+841 ILDSQ
-850 FLSPTLNYEAGHI
+850 FKQNITLF
-863 GNLPV
+863 V
-868 CFDGDNHV
+868 Q
-876 TLLTNQNIS
+876 QNIS

-906 VTSDQCIVNRDGLSN
+906 VTSG
-921 EQLTTNHYPLATSV
+921 
-935 QCIVNSKSSV
+935 QCIVNSESSV
-945 NAKLITNN
+945 NAKL
-953 FSLTTNNAQLTTNN
+953 TTNN
-967 SSLSTIAQAY
+967 SPLSTIAQAY

-983 CNARFAQLKAN
+983 CNERFAQLKAN

-1040 NYILTQQQAVKS
+1040 NYILTQQQVVKS

-1080 DQWLEISGQYY
+1080 DQWIEISGQYY

-1129 RGAIFTFR
+1129 RGAIFTFG

-1213 QAIHCKLTTNHYGA
+1213 QAIHCKLTANHYGA

-1247 RFVEFIKTAFCAD
+1247 RFVEFIKTAFGAD
-1260 EKKLEENLS
+1260 EKTLEANLS
-1269 FIASALGGNG
+1269 FIASSLGGNG

-1310 DSGKKNGFK
+1310 NSGKKNGFK

-1358 DNAVSTGVRVKLQKQ
+1358 DNAASTGVRVKLQKQ

-1396 QMLGIDLDDGV
+1396 QMLETDLDDGV
-1407 KHNYAIFKDV
+1407 KHNYAIFKDA
-1417 LARIK
+1417 LAKIK

>member
-52 QKKERKALTEQIFAK
+52 QKKERKALIEQIFAK
-67 GYKQVM
+67 SYKQVM

-249 MVENSLGRLVTS
+249 MVENSLGRLV
-261 NQCIVNSGQCIVD
+261 NNA
-274 SESSIN
+274 SSDN
-280 AKLTTN
+280 AQPT
-286 NSSLNTTNYPLAAW
+286 TTNYPLETW

-310 IVNSDQ
+310 PEVRKQLAQLS
-316 CSVDSESSVN
+316 
-326 AKLTTNNHS
+326 TNNY
-335 LATTNFSLTT
+335 SLTT
-345 TKCIDLCMGS
+345 TKCIDPCMGS

-366 MEVYRSEGYRDRDA
+366 MEVYRCEGYRDRDA

-440 AYFGVELDA
+440 AYFGVELDD
-449 LNRENALNQING
+449 LNRENALNQLNG

-471 YGSLITVAEYDFAL
+471 YGSLITVSEYDFAL
-485 LRDFAAAYDAEQ
+485 LKDFVAAYDAEQ

-504 LAPLQERLQQLIA
+504 LAPLQERLQQLVA

-541 NPKLNTYIKN
+541 NPKLSGYLKKHYPN
-551 KYSDYKSDFFSA
+551 SKSDLFAA
-563 FIIRA
+563 FMEKGN
-568 SEMTKPDGYCGFFTP
+568 SMVCKNGYNCMVTMQS
-583 YVWMFI
+583 WMFL
-589 QSYEKLRKYLY
+589 SSFEKMRKNILQTRDIT
-600 SNATIETLIQFEYSA
+600 NLMHMENMVMGIA
-615 FEEATVPVC
+615 FGTAVSVIR
-624 TFVFKNSKMNKK
+624 NSKTNGYRGTYNQIKL
-636 GCYLR
+636 CDI
-641 LVDFRGGMEVQR
+641 VDDKPVRFPVMENRFAQVS
-653 QKTLEAIANH
+653 
-663 NCGFYYEQCSDNFA
+663 SDNFA

-689 ESLLND
+689 ENAYNMFEGQNRYSGETKKGVLTGNND
-695 FMIGKKIKEI
+695 
-705 AEPKSGLSTT
+705 L
-715 NNERFLRKWFE
+715 FLRLWHEVTTFKIGYDCVKHDDILISKKKWFP
-726 VSFYAITFN
+726 VTS
-735 LKDITET
+735 
-742 YDKTRWFPLV
+742 
-752 KGGAYRKWYGNFE
+752 GGEYRRWYGNFDTIVNLE
-765 YVVDWEK
+765 GDGLEIRKKVK
-772 NGQRIKE
+772 NYRLREPK
-779 ATKGAAG
+779 
-786 GRIVSP
+786 
-792 EYYFKEII
+792 YYFREAI
-800 TWSGISSG
+800 TWTEVSSSYFNCRFVPEGIL
-808 EPSMRYANNSIFGSG
+808 FGNGGPVSFFY
-823 AKALLSNTN
+823 NDN
-832 LGDYLAFLN
+832 LYYTLGVLN
-841 SKVALKILC
+841 SKIATEVLSYLAPTINFGPEQIKKVPILI
-850 FLSPTLNYEAGHI
+850 NNKDKVENI
-863 GNLPV
+863 V
-868 CFDGDNHV
+868 KE
-876 TLLTNQNIS
+876 NIS

-901 EHPLL
+901 AHPL
-906 VTSDQCIVNRDGLSN
+906 VVVSDKCIVDR
-921 EQLTTNHYPLATSV
+921 
-935 QCIVNSKSSV
+935 KSSDE
-945 NAKLITNN
+945 NQLITNH
-953 FSLTTNNAQLTTNN
+953 

-977 QRWKAV
+977 QCWKELA
-983 CNARFAQLKAN
+983 NSRFAQLKAN

-1040 NYILTQQQAVKS
+1040 NYILTQQQVVKS

-1071 LVYAGGEIS
+1071 LVYAGGEW
-1080 DQWLEISGQYY
+1080 D
-1091 LREVVEKYVAQE
+1091 
-1103 LQRTYSMA
+1103 
-1111 EINVADGG
+1111 
-1119 DLPIGEITAT
+1119 
-1129 RGAIFTFR
+1129 
-1137 SDAKSSNINSVQYC
+1137 
-1151 RGTSKKLYEGIRELS
+1151 
-1166 VNSQGIKC
+1166 
-1174 GAGNTAYDLCS
+1174 AGNYQTFA
-1185 PEILDAIASGTGSE
+1185 
-1199 LVQRGWQDADSIDW
+1199 
-1213 QAIHCKLTTNHYGA
+1213 A

-1247 RFVEFIKTAFCAD
+1247 RFVEFIRTAFGAD
-1260 EKKLEENLS
+1260 EKTLEANLN
-1269 FIASALGGNG
+1269 FIATALGGNG

-1358 DNAVSTGVRVKLQKQ
+1358 DNAASTGVRVKLQKQ
-1373 LATVQAQVEEAR
+1373 FATVQAQVEEAR

-1396 QMLGIDLDDGV
+1396 QMLEIDLDDGV

-1417 LARIK
+1417 LAKIK

>member
-1 MDKNAIKKFAV
+1 MDKNVIKKFAV

-46 LVLTAA
+46 IVLTAA
-52 QKKERKALTEQIFAK
+52 QKKERKALIEQIFAK
-67 GYKQVM
+67 SYKQVM

-123 PGLDKQKIYEL
+123 PGLDKQKIYEM

-249 MVENSLGRLVTS
+249 MVENSLGRLV
-261 NQCIVNSGQCIVD
+261 NNANSD
-274 SESSIN
+274 N
-280 AKLTTN
+280 AQPT
-286 NSSLNTTNYPLAAW
+286 TTNYPLESW

-310 IVNSDQ
+310 TEVRKQ
-316 CSVDSESSVN
+316 
-326 AKLTTNNHS
+326 
-335 LATTNFSLTT
+335 LAQLSTTNFSLTT
-345 TKCIDLCMGS
+345 TKCIDPCMGS

-426 YAITESNGIDRELL
+426 YAVTESNGIDRELL
-440 AYFGVELDA
+440 AYFGVELDD
-449 LNRENALNQING
+449 LNRENALNQLNG

-471 YGSLITVAEYDFAL
+471 YGSLITVSEYDFAL
-485 LRDFAAAYDAEQ
+485 LKDFVAAYDAEQ
-497 NLFASGA
+497 NLFASGS

-541 NPKLNTYIKN
+541 DEKLS
-551 KYSDYKSDFFSA
+551 KYVKQHYPDSKSDLFAVFMEA
-563 FIIRA
+563 CHN
-568 SEMTKPDGYCGFFTP
+568 MTAENGYQAMITMHS
-583 YVWMFI
+583 WMFL
-589 QSYEKLRKYLY
+589 SSFEKLRAK
-600 SNATIETLIQFEYSA
+600 IQKQNLVNMVHLGARA
-615 FEEATVPVC
+615 FEEIGGEVVQT
-624 TFVFKNSKMNKK
+624 TSFVLANKHIDGYK
-636 GCYLR
+636 GTYCR
-641 LVDFRGGMEVQR
+641 LVEPTTQAGKEEMFLAKENRYV
-653 QKTLEAIANH
+653 A
-663 NCGFYYEQCSDNFA
+663 CSDNFA
-677 KIPGAPVAYWVS
+677 KIPGAPVAYWAGNNLFS
-689 ESLLND
+689 SFDND
-695 FMIGKKIKEI
+695 KIVDHYVVRNGI
-705 AEPKSGLSTT
+705 STG
-715 NNERFLRKWFE
+715 NNERYLRLWYE
-726 VSFYAITFN
+726 VDNVCEYWIPCN
-735 LKDITET
+735 
-742 YDKTRWFPLV
+742 
-752 KGGAYRKWYGNFE
+752 KGGSYRKWYGNNAF
-765 YVVDWEK
+765 VVFWKD
-772 NGQRIKE
+772 NGHLIRTSLDDKGRIKARLGGIE
-779 ATKGAAG
+779 YSFSKGIEMSRITG
-786 GRIVSP
+786 GELSFRISLGGFVY
-792 EYYFKEII
+792 E
-800 TWSGISSG
+800 SSTNDI
-808 EPSMRYANNSIFGSG
+808 YVNN
-823 AKALLSNTN
+823 KKWLLEWL
-832 LGDYLAFLN
+832 LGYCN
-841 SKVALKILC
+841 SKVVSYLLN
-850 FLSPTLNYEAGHI
+850 LMNPTINVMPEDLRKLPCIYADYEQVR
-863 GNLPV
+863 NLV
-868 CFDGDNHV
+868 AFNI
-876 TLLTNQNIS
+876 NIS
-885 LSKSDWDSF
+885 RLDWDSF
-894 ETSWDFA
+894 ETSWDFTI
-901 EHPLL
+901 HPLL
-906 VTSDQCIVNRDGLSN
+906 SAKHELLADAYASYKQIAN
-921 EQLTTNHYPLATSV
+921 E
-935 QCIVNSKSSV
+935 
-945 NAKLITNN
+945 
-953 FSLTTNNAQLTTNN
+953 
-967 SSLSTIAQAY
+967 
-977 QRWKAV
+977 
-983 CNARFAQLKAN
+983 RFAQLKAN

-1015 VEDKDVTVHR
+1015 VEEKDVTVHR

-1040 NYILTQQQAVKS
+1040 NYILTQQQVVKS

-1071 LVYAGGEIS
+1071 LVYAGGEW
-1080 DQWLEISGQYY
+1080 D
-1091 LREVVEKYVAQE
+1091 
-1103 LQRTYSMA
+1103 
-1111 EINVADGG
+1111 
-1119 DLPIGEITAT
+1119 
-1129 RGAIFTFR
+1129 
-1137 SDAKSSNINSVQYC
+1137 
-1151 RGTSKKLYEGIRELS
+1151 
-1166 VNSQGIKC
+1166 
-1174 GAGNTAYDLCS
+1174 AGNYQTFA
-1185 PEILDAIASGTGSE
+1185 
-1199 LVQRGWQDADSIDW
+1199 
-1213 QAIHCKLTTNHYGA
+1213 A

-1247 RFVEFIKTAFCAD
+1247 RFVEFIKTAFGAD
-1260 EKKLEENLS
+1260 EKTLETNLN
-1269 FIASALGGNG
+1269 FIATALGGNG

-1358 DNAVSTGVRVKLQKQ
+1358 DNAASTGVRVKLQKQ

-1396 QMLGIDLDDGV
+1396 QMLEIDLDDGV

-1417 LARIK
+1417 LAKIK

>member
-52 QKKERKALTEQIFAK
+52 QKKERKALIEQIFAK

-249 MVENSLGRLVTS
+249 MVENSLGRLV
-261 NQCIVNSGQCIVD
+261 NNA
-274 SESSIN
+274 SSDN
-280 AKLTTN
+280 AQPTA
-286 NSSLNTTNYPLAAW
+286 TNYPLETW

-310 IVNSDQ
+310 PEVRKQLAQLS
-316 CSVDSESSVN
+316 
-326 AKLTTNNHS
+326 TNNY
-335 LATTNFSLTT
+335 SLTT
-345 TKCIDLCMGS
+345 TKCIDPCMGS

-440 AYFGVELDA
+440 AYFGVELDD
-449 LNRENALNQING
+449 LNRKNALNQLNG

-471 YGSLITVAEYDFAL
+471 YGSLITVSEYDFAL
-485 LRDFAAAYDAEQ
+485 LKDFVAAYDAEQ
-497 NLFASGA
+497 NLFASGS
-504 LAPLQERLQQLIA
+504 LAPLQERLQQLVA
-517 VAETLAQKY
+517 VVEKLAQKY

-541 NPKLNTYIKN
+541 DEKLS
-551 KYSDYKSDFFSA
+551 KYVKQHYPDSKSDLFAVFMEA
-563 FIIRA
+563 CHN
-568 SEMTKPDGYCGFFTP
+568 MTAESGYQAMITMHS
-583 YVWMFI
+583 WMFL
-589 QSYEKLRKYLY
+589 SSFEKLRAK
-600 SNATIETLIQFEYSA
+600 IQKQNLVNMVHLGARA
-615 FEEATVPVC
+615 FEEIGGEVVQT
-624 TFVFKNSKMNKK
+624 TSFVLANKHIDGYK
-636 GCYLR
+636 GTYCR
-641 LVDFRGGMEVQR
+641 LVEPTTQAGKEEMFLAKENRYV
-653 QKTLEAIANH
+653 A
-663 NCGFYYEQCSDNFA
+663 CSDNFA
-677 KIPGAPVAYWVS
+677 KIPGAPVAYWAGNNLFS
-689 ESLLND
+689 SFDND
-695 FMIGKKIKEI
+695 KIVDHYVVRNGI
-705 AEPKSGLSTT
+705 STG
-715 NNERFLRKWFE
+715 NNERYLRLWYE
-726 VSFYAITFN
+726 VDNVCEYWIPCN
-735 LKDITET
+735 
-742 YDKTRWFPLV
+742 
-752 KGGAYRKWYGNFE
+752 KGGSYRKWYGNNAF
-765 YVVDWEK
+765 VVFWKD
-772 NGQRIKE
+772 NGHLIRTSLDDKGRIKARLGGIE
-779 ATKGAAG
+779 YSFSKGIEMSRITG
-786 GRIVSP
+786 GELSFRISLGGFVY
-792 EYYFKEII
+792 E
-800 TWSGISSG
+800 SSTNDI
-808 EPSMRYANNSIFGSG
+808 YVNN
-823 AKALLSNTN
+823 KKWLLEWL
-832 LGDYLAFLN
+832 LGYCN
-841 SKVALKILC
+841 SKVVSYLLN
-850 FLSPTLNYEAGHI
+850 LMNPTINVMPEDLRKLPCIYADYEQVR
-863 GNLPV
+863 NLV
-868 CFDGDNHV
+868 AFNI
-876 TLLTNQNIS
+876 NIS
-885 LSKSDWDSF
+885 RLDWDSF
-894 ETSWDFA
+894 ETSWDFTI
-901 EHPLL
+901 HPLL
-906 VTSDQCIVNRDGLSN
+906 SAKHELLADAYASYKQIAN
-921 EQLTTNHYPLATSV
+921 E
-935 QCIVNSKSSV
+935 
-945 NAKLITNN
+945 
-953 FSLTTNNAQLTTNN
+953 
-967 SSLSTIAQAY
+967 
-977 QRWKAV
+977 
-983 CNARFAQLKAN
+983 RFAQLKAN

-1015 VEDKDVTVHR
+1015 VEEKDVTVHR

-1040 NYILTQQQAVKS
+1040 NYILTQQQVVKS

-1071 LVYAGGEIS
+1071 LVYAGGEW
-1080 DQWLEISGQYY
+1080 D
-1091 LREVVEKYVAQE
+1091 
-1103 LQRTYSMA
+1103 
-1111 EINVADGG
+1111 
-1119 DLPIGEITAT
+1119 
-1129 RGAIFTFR
+1129 
-1137 SDAKSSNINSVQYC
+1137 
-1151 RGTSKKLYEGIRELS
+1151 
-1166 VNSQGIKC
+1166 
-1174 GAGNTAYDLCS
+1174 AGNYQTFA
-1185 PEILDAIASGTGSE
+1185 
-1199 LVQRGWQDADSIDW
+1199 
-1213 QAIHCKLTTNHYGA
+1213 A

-1247 RFVEFIKTAFCAD
+1247 RFVEFIRTAFGAD
-1260 EKKLEENLS
+1260 EKTLEANLN
-1269 FIASALGGNG
+1269 FIATALGGNG

-1358 DNAVSTGVRVKLQKQ
+1358 DNAASTGVRVKLQKQ
-1373 LATVQAQVEEAR
+1373 LTTVQAQVEEAR

-1396 QMLGIDLDDGV
+1396 QMLEIDLDDGV

-1417 LARIK
+1417 LAKIK